1 MGRSRGDVRFFLL
14 LLLCS
19 SAAAGPTFLV
29 AAPWNIRPGAN
40 LTVGVALLRD
50 SPAQVTVKGEVIRD
64 NETIL
69 SREMAFEKGGVE
81 ILSAETEEQVSRDD
95 TGSPAFTAVQIS
107 MCIENMVIVT
117 DHIFSFLEKN
127 YVALLSQTL
136 NVFQKMEEN
145 HYENAYSSFIAFKQ
159 KWVEAETFMTSP
171 SGVISRR
178 GSCDIS
184 SFLFRYLW
192 DSCSSSRMFW
202 IPNRVS
208 LFLFKL
214 PLNSASGNYE
224 LLVEGRADGRLI
236 FSNRTSLMYVS
247 KSTSVFIQTDKS
259 TYKPG
264 QDVLFRIVTVYP
276 DLKPYK
282 VSLNIYIRDPRKKLI
297 QQWLMEEGDLGVVSK
312 KFQLSMNPPLGDWS
326 IEVEVNGQ
334 VHYQRFKVMEYVLP
348 KFDVMITTP
357 LYYSLRDE
365 DVTGVVSAKYT
376 YGKPV
381 KGTVTVTCLSV
392 SYWANKR
399 NITTT
404 MEING
409 SVNVTCN
416 KLMLQNL
423 NAEQLW
429 HQGDSDY
436 IEPIEIIVVVTES
449 LTGISQN
456 SSTIIFPKQSDYFIE
471 FLDYTR
477 VIKPSLNFIATLKVS
492 RPDSNQ
498 LTAEERQNPV
508 TITAQ
513 ESDLLFHHSSLSHL
527 ENEATEERNLTV
539 RILNYTVPE
548 NGVIDVEFPILSHTK
563 TLRVQAEFLSSKTDI
578 GVYDVFSSPSQT
590 YLQVKTKSQ
599 DIKAGKPFELSVAS
613 NKPVREYHY
622 LVLSKEQIVAFGTKA
637 TETFTLTAENS
648 WAPSISILVFYV
660 DELGV
665 VVNDALTFPIQPA
678 LDDKIKISWSKDKAK
693 PSEKVSLKISTTEPG
708 SVIGLSVVDKSAKLL
723 GESSDI
729 TEESVIHELNL
740 YSTVQYF
747 PLVRGSFGVF
757 QKCSLWV
764 STDAVLEED
773 KEHFLYGG
781 MIPIEDGFGDDMPV
795 SKNGPPDF
803 SNLYVR
809 THFPETWL
817 WIDTKTRSDTETTM
831 DALVPDTITSWVAS
845 AFVISESGGLGVT
858 TAPVELEVFQP
869 FFIFLNLPYSV
880 IRGEQFI
887 LEVNIFN
894 YLKEEAEV
902 SVILDMNDAFEIML
916 TSNEINATANQQ
928 SVSVPSEDGK
938 TVQFPIKP
946 KQLGEIPIKVTA
958 VSSAASDAVIQK
970 VLVKAEGLEQTYS
983 QTVLLD
989 LTRNK
994 RQAVAKTLEFTFPS
1008 DVVRDSER
1016 VQVTA
1021 VGDLLGPSINGLSS
1035 LIKMPYGCGEQNMIN
1050 FAPNVYILQYLTKTR
1065 QLREDI
1071 RSKAV
1076 SFMRKGYQRELLFQR
1091 DDGSFSA
1098 FGNEDPSGST
1108 WLSAFVLRC
1117 FLQARPFIDID
1128 EDVLMDTAKW
1138 IVRHQKLN
1146 GEFQEPGKVLHSD
1159 LQGGTNNPITLTAY
1173 IMSSLLGFPDK
1184 QHAYAI
1190 KTATNFLEDKLEEG
1204 ISDNYTLALVTYA
1217 LSWAKSPRAKEAL
1230 NMLNQRAERQGEF
1243 RFWVTPASEM
1253 SDSWQPR
1260 SIDIELAAYALLSH
1274 FHQDRLAEGIPIMKW
1289 LSHQRNHLGGFSSTQ
1304 DTVVALQA
1312 LSLFAALTAA
1322 SKTEMDILVTGSS
1335 LEMPETFSVDTQNR
1349 FLLQTKEIPPAQQ
1362 MKITVSAEGMGF
1374 AVFQVGNAG
1383 SQCLNHTDLLYVSP
1397 DVCTC
1402 NPQLNVMYN
1411 TKHTDQRLRSVQNQE
1426 AFDLNVDVKDEKD
1439 DKNHLTLNV
1448 CTRYFGSGTAPSSGM
1463 VLMEVGLLSGFSVSP
1478 DFVPLDNSVKKTEKE
1493 NGKVN
1498 LYFDSL
1504 NETRVCVDIPAV
1516 RDFKVANI
1524 QDASVTVVD
1533 YYEPR
1538 RRAVRSYNSEVMQSI
1553 TSCDFCE
1560 SDCNLCQRDGSAAL
1574 LQHSSLASLFCV
1586 LFVLHVNL
1594 LCSWVL

>member
-1 MGRSRGDVRFFLL
+1 
-14 LLLCS
+14 
-19 SAAAGPTFLV
+19 PTFLV
-29 AAPWNIRPGAN
+29 AVPWNIRPGAN
-40 LTVGVALLRD
+40 VTVGVALLPD
-50 SPAQVTVKGEVIRD
+50 GPAQVTVRGEVIRD

-69 SREMAFEKGGVE
+69 SGEMVFEK
-81 ILSAETEEQVSRDD
+81 D
-95 TGSPAFTAVQIS
+95 
-107 MCIENMVIVT
+107 
-117 DHIFSFLEKN
+117 SFG
-127 YVALLSQTL
+127 TL
-136 NVFQKMEEN
+136 VLP
-145 HYENAYSSFIAFKQ
+145 
-159 KWVEAETFMTSP
+159 V
-171 SGVISRR
+171 
-178 GSCDIS
+178 
-184 SFLFRYLW
+184 
-192 DSCSSSRMFW
+192 
-202 IPNRVS
+202 
-208 LFLFKL
+208 L

-224 LLVEGRADGRLI
+224 LLVEGHADGRRI

-247 KSTSVFIQTDKS
+247 KSISVFIQTDKS
-259 TYKPG
+259 MYKPG
-264 QDVLFRIVTVYP
+264 QDVMFRIVTVYP

-282 VSLNIYIRDPRKKLI
+282 ASLNIYIRDPRKKLI

-357 LYYSLRDE
+357 LYYSLREE
-365 DVTGVVSAKYT
+365 DVTGVVTAKYT

-381 KGTVTVTCLSV
+381 KGTVMVTCLSV
-392 SYWANKR
+392 SYWTNKR

-423 NAEQLW
+423 NAGQSW

-436 IEPIEIIVVVTES
+436 TEPIEIIAVVTES

-471 FLDYTR
+471 FVDYSR
-477 VIKPSLNFIATLKVS
+477 VIKPSLNFIATLKVTRS
-492 RPDSNQ
+492 DSNQ
-498 LTAEERQNPV
+498 LTAEERQNLV

-513 ESDLLFHHSSLSHL
+513 QSDVLFHHSSLSHL

-539 RILNYTVPE
+539 HVLNYTVPE
-548 NGVIDVEFPILSHTK
+548 NGIIDIEFPVLSDTK
-563 TLRVQAEFLSSKTDI
+563 TLRVQAEFLSSRTDI

-599 DIKAGKPFELSVAS
+599 DIKAGKPFELSIAS
-613 NKPVREYHY
+613 NKPVREFHY
-622 LVLSKEQIVAFGTKA
+622 LVLSKEQIMAYGTKA
-637 TETFTLTAENS
+637 AKTFTLTAENS
-648 WAPSISILVFYV
+648 WAPSACILVFYV

-665 VVNDALTFPIQPA
+665 VVNDAFTVPIQPV
-678 LDDKIKISWSKDKAK
+678 LDNKIKISWSKDKVK

-708 SVIGLSVVDKSAKLL
+708 SVIGLAVVDKSTKLL

-729 TEESVIHELNL
+729 TEDSVFHELNL

-764 STDAVLEED
+764 STDAILEED

-781 MIPIEDGFGDDMPV
+781 MIPIEDGFGDGMPV

-817 WIDTKTRSDTETTM
+817 WIDTKTRSDTDTTM
-831 DALVPDTITSWVAS
+831 EVTVPDTITSWVAS
-845 AFVISESGGLGVT
+845 AFVMSENSGLGVT
-858 TAPVELEVFQP
+858 TAPVELEAFQP

-902 SVILDMNDAFEIML
+902 TVILDMNDAFEIIL
-916 TSNEINATANQQ
+916 TSNEINATENQQ
-928 SVSVPSEDGK
+928 SISVPSEDGK

-958 VSSAASDAVIQK
+958 ISSAASDATIQK

-989 LTRNK
+989 LTGNK
-994 RQAVAKTLEFTFPS
+994 PQAVSKTLDFTFPS
-1008 DVVRDSER
+1008 DVVSGSER

-1050 FAPNVYILQYLTKTR
+1050 FAPNVYVLQYLTKTR

-1071 RSKAV
+1071 KSKAV

-1128 EDVLMDTAKW
+1128 QDVLMDTAKW

-1146 GEFQEPGKVLHSD
+1146 GEFHEPGKVLHSD
-1159 LQGGTNNPITLTAY
+1159 LQGGTNNPVTLTAY
-1173 IMSSLLGFPDK
+1173 IMSSLLGLPDK
-1184 QHAYAI
+1184 QHAYVI
-1190 KTATNFLEDKLEEG
+1190 KSATNFLEDKLEEG

-1217 LSWAKSPRAKEAL
+1217 LSWAKSAKAKEAL
-1230 NMLNQRAERQGEF
+1230 NILNQRAEHQGDF
-1243 RFWVTPASEM
+1243 RFWVTPASEI

-1274 FHQDRLAEGIPIMKW
+1274 FHQDRLVEGIPIMKW
-1289 LSHQRNHLGGFSSTQ
+1289 LSQQRNHLGGFSSTQ

-1312 LSLFAALTAA
+1312 LSLFATLTTA
-1322 SKTEMDILVTGSS
+1322 SKTEMDVTVTAPS
-1335 LEMPETFSVDTQNR
+1335 LKMPETFSIDTRNR
-1349 FLLQTKEIPPAQQ
+1349 FLLQTKEIAPAQP
-1362 MKITVSAEGMGF
+1362 MTITVAAEGTGF
-1374 AVFQVGNAG
+1374 AVFQ
-1383 SQCLNHTDLLYVSP
+1383 
-1397 DVCTC
+1397 
-1402 NPQLNVMYN
+1402 LNVIYN
-1411 TKHTDQRLRSVQNQE
+1411 TKHTDQRLRSVRKQE
-1426 AFDLNVDVKDEKD
+1426 AFDLNVGVKDDKD

-1448 CTRYFGSGTAPSSGM
+1448 CTRYLGSGTAPNSGM

-1478 DFVPLDNSVKKTEKE
+1478 DFIPLDNTVKKMEKD

-1498 LYFDSL
+1498 LYLDSL
-1504 NETRVCVDIPAV
+1504 NETQVCVDIPAV

-1553 TSCDFCE
+1553 TPCDFCE
-1560 SDCNLCQRDGSAAL
+1560 SDCSLCHRDGSPAL

>member
-1 MGRSRGDVRFFLL
+1 
-14 LLLCS
+14 
-19 SAAAGPTFLV
+19 
-29 AAPWNIRPGAN
+29 
-40 LTVGVALLRD
+40 
-50 SPAQVTVKGEVIRD
+50 
-64 NETIL
+64 
-69 SREMAFEKGGVE
+69 
-81 ILSAETEEQVSRDD
+81 
-95 TGSPAFTAVQIS
+95 
-107 MCIENMVIVT
+107 
-117 DHIFSFLEKN
+117 
-127 YVALLSQTL
+127 
-136 NVFQKMEEN
+136 
-145 HYENAYSSFIAFKQ
+145 
-159 KWVEAETFMTSP
+159 
-171 SGVISRR
+171 
-178 GSCDIS
+178 
-184 SFLFRYLW
+184 
-192 DSCSSSRMFW
+192 
-202 IPNRVS
+202 
-208 LFLFKL
+208 L

-224 LLVEGRADGRLI
+224 LLVEGHADGQHI
-236 FSNRTSLMYVS
+236 FSNRTSLMYMA
-247 KSTSVFIQTDKS
+247 KSISVFIQSDKS
-259 TYKPG
+259 MYKPG
-264 QDVLFRIVTVYP
+264 QDVMFRIVTIYP

-282 VSLNIYIRDPRKKLI
+282 ASLNIYVRDPRKKLI

-326 IEVEVNGQ
+326 IEVEVN
-334 VHYQRFKVMEYVLP
+334 VSIISCVNVMLSVTFFFLVLP

-357 LYYSLRDE
+357 LYYSLREE
-365 DVTGVVSAKYT
+365 DVTGVVTAKYT

-392 SYWANKR
+392 SYWTNKR

-423 NAEQLW
+423 NTDQSW

-436 IEPIEIIVVVTES
+436 TEPIEIIAVVTES
-449 LTGISQN
+449 LTGVSQN

-471 FLDYTR
+471 FMDYSR
-477 VIKPSLNFIATLKVS
+477 VIKPSLNFIATLKVTRS
-492 RPDSNQ
+492 DSNQ
-498 LTAEERQNPV
+498 LTAEERQNLV

-513 ESDLLFHHSSLSHL
+513 QSDLLFHHSSLSHL

-539 RILNYTVPE
+539 HVLNYTVPE
-548 NGVIDVEFPILSHTK
+548 NGIIDIEFPVLSNTK
-563 TLRVQAEFLSSKTDI
+563 TLRVQAEFLSSRTDI

-590 YLQVKTKSQ
+590 YLQVITKSQ
-599 DIKAGKPFELSVAS
+599 DIKAGKPFELSIAS
-613 NKPVREYHY
+613 NKPVREFHY

-637 TETFTLTAENS
+637 AKTFTLTAENS
-648 WAPSISILVFYV
+648 WAPLACILVFYV

-665 VVNDALTFPIQPA
+665 VVNDALTIPIQPV
-678 LDDKIKISWSKDKAK
+678 LDDKIKISWSKDKVK

-708 SVIGLSVVDKSAKLL
+708 SVIGLAVVDKSTKLL

-729 TEESVIHELNL
+729 TEDSVFHELNL
-740 YSTVQYF
+740 YSTMQYF

-764 STDAVLEED
+764 STDADNIFFYFVD
-773 KEHFLYGG
+773 GG

-817 WIDTKTRSDTETTM
+817 WIDTKTRSDTDTTM
-831 DALVPDTITSWVAS
+831 EVIVPDTITSWVAS
-845 AFVISESGGLGVT
+845 AFVMSENSGLGVT
-858 TAPVELEVFQP
+858 TAPVELEAFQP

-880 IRGEQFI
+880 IRGEEFI

-894 YLKEEAEV
+894 YLKEEVEV
-902 SVILDMNDAFEIML
+902 TVILDMNDAFEIIL
-916 TSNEINATANQQ
+916 TSNEINATGNQQ
-928 SVSVPSEDGK
+928 SISVPSEDGK

-958 VSSAASDAVIQK
+958 ISSAASDAIIQK

-989 LTRNK
+989 LTGSK
-994 RQAVAKTLEFTFPS
+994 PQPVSKTLDFTFPP
-1008 DVVRDSER
+1008 DVVSGSER

-1050 FAPNVYILQYLTKTR
+1050 FAPNVYVLQYLTKTR

-1071 RSKAV
+1071 KSKAV

-1128 EDVLMDTAKW
+1128 QDVLRDTAKW

-1146 GEFQEPGKVLHSD
+1146 GEFHEPGKVLHSD
-1159 LQGGTNNPITLTAY
+1159 LQGGTNNPVTLTAY

-1184 QHAYAI
+1184 QHAYVI
-1190 KTATNFLEDKLEEG
+1190 KSATNFLEDKLEEG
-1204 ISDNYTLALVTYA
+1204 IPDNYTLALVTYA
-1217 LSWAKSPRAKEAL
+1217 LSWAKSTKAKEAL
-1230 NMLNQRAERQGEF
+1230 NILNQRAEHQGEF
-1243 RFWVTPASEM
+1243 RFWITPASEI

-1312 LSLFAALTAA
+1312 LSLFAALTSA
-1322 SKTEMDILVTGSS
+1322 SKTEMDITVTAPSWK
-1335 LEMPETFSVDTQNR
+1335 MPEIFSIDTRNR
-1349 FLLQTKEIPPAQQ
+1349 FLLQTKEIAPVQP
-1362 MKITVSAEGMGF
+1362 MTVTVAAEGTGF
-1374 AVFQVGNAG
+1374 AVFQ
-1383 SQCLNHTDLLYVSP
+1383 
-1397 DVCTC
+1397 
-1402 NPQLNVMYN
+1402 LNVIYN
-1411 TKHTDQRLRSVQNQE
+1411 TKHTDQRLRSFQKQE
-1426 AFDLNVDVKDEKD
+1426 AFDLNVDVKDDKD

-1448 CTRYFGSGTAPSSGM
+1448 CTRYLGSGTAPSSGM

-1478 DFVPLDNSVKKTEKE
+1478 DFTPLDNTVKKMEKD

-1498 LYFDSL
+1498 LYLDSL
-1504 NETRVCVDIPAV
+1504 NETQVCVDIPAV
-1516 RDFKVANI
+1516 RDFKVSNI

-1533 YYEPR
+1533 YYEP
-1538 RRAVRSYNSEVMQSI
+1538 SK
-1553 TSCDFCE
+1553 
-1560 SDCNLCQRDGSAAL
+1560 
-1574 LQHSSLASLFCV
+1574 
-1586 LFVLHVNL
+1586 
-1594 LCSWVL
+1594 

>member
-1 MGRSRGDVRFFLL
+1 
-14 LLLCS
+14 
-19 SAAAGPTFLV
+19 PTFLV

-40 LTVGVALLRD
+40 LSVGVALLPD
-50 SPAQVTVKGEVIRD
+50 SPAQVTVRGEVIRD

-69 SREMAFEKGGVE
+69 SRQMVFEK
-81 ILSAETEEQVSRDD
+81 A
-95 TGSPAFTAVQIS
+95 
-107 MCIENMVIVT
+107 
-117 DHIFSFLEKN
+117 
-127 YVALLSQTL
+127 
-136 NVFQKMEEN
+136 
-145 HYENAYSSFIAFKQ
+145 
-159 KWVEAETFMTSP
+159 
-171 SGVISRR
+171 
-178 GSCDIS
+178 
-184 SFLFRYLW
+184 
-192 DSCSSSRMFW
+192 
-202 IPNRVS
+202 NRES
-208 LFLFKL
+208 LFSFKL
-214 PLNSASGNYE
+214 PLNSAAGNYE
-224 LLVEGRADGRLI
+224 LLVEGRADGRLV
-236 FSNRTSLMYVS
+236 FSNRTSLMFMS
-247 KSTSVFIQTDKS
+247 KSISVFIQTDKS
-259 TYKPG
+259 MYKPG
-264 QDVLFRIVTVYP
+264 QDVLFRIVTIYP

-282 VSLNIYIRDPRKKLI
+282 VSLNIYMRVSIHRNIVIP
-297 QQWLMEEGDLGVVSK
+297 WNVSFSK

-326 IEVEVNGQ
+326 IEVEVN
-334 VHYQRFKVMEYVLP
+334 VIHYQRFKVMEYVLP
-348 KFDVMITTP
+348 KFDVMIATP

-365 DVTGVVSAKYT
+365 DVAGVVTAKYT

-381 KGTVTVTCLSV
+381 KGTVTITCLSV
-392 SYWANKR
+392 SYWTNKR

-416 KLMLQNL
+416 KLMLQSL
-423 NAEQLW
+423 NVEQSW

-436 IEPIEIIVVVTES
+436 MEPIEMIAVVTES

-456 SSTIIFPKQSDYFIE
+456 SSAIIFPKQSDYFIE
-471 FLDYTR
+471 FLDYSR

-492 RPDSNQ
+492 RSDSNQ
-498 LTAEERQNPV
+498 LTAEERQNLV

-513 ESDLLFHHSSLSHL
+513 QSDMLFHHSSISHL
-527 ENEATEERNLTV
+527 ENEATEERNVTV
-539 RILNYTVPE
+539 HVLNYTVPE
-548 NGVIDVEFPILSHTK
+548 NGIIDVEFPVLSDTK
-563 TLRVQAEFLSSKTDI
+563 TLRVQAEFLSSRTDI

-590 YLQVKTKSQ
+590 YLQIKTKSQ
-599 DIKAGKPFELSVAS
+599 DIKAGKPFELSIVS
-613 NKPVREYHY
+613 NKPVREFHY
-622 LVLSKEQIVAFGTKA
+622 LVLSKEQIMAFGTQSAK
-637 TETFTLTAENS
+637 TFTLTAENS
-648 WAPSISILVFYV
+648 WAPLASILVFYV

-665 VVNDALTFPIQPA
+665 VVNDALTIPVQPVLA
-678 LDDKIKISWSKDKAK
+678 GKIKLSWSKDKVK

-708 SVIGLSVVDKSAKLL
+708 SVIGLAVVDKSTKLL

-729 TEESVIHELNL
+729 TEDSVLHELNL

-764 STDAVLEED
+764 STDANSIFYFAD
-773 KEHFLYGG
+773 GG
-781 MIPIEDGFGDDMPV
+781 MIPIEDGFGDDMSV
-795 SKNGPPDF
+795 SKNGPSDF

-817 WIDTKTRSDTETTM
+817 WIDTKTGSDTETTM
-831 DALVPDTITSWVAS
+831 EVVVPDTITSWVAS
-845 AFVISESGGLGVT
+845 AFVMSENSGLGVT
-858 TAPVELEVFQP
+858 SAPVELEAFQP

-880 IRGEQFI
+880 VRGEQFI
-887 LEVNIFN
+887 LEVNVFN

-902 SVILDMNDAFEIML
+902 TVILDMNDAFEMIL
-916 TSNEINATANQQ
+916 TSNEINATENQQ
-928 SVSVPSEDGK
+928 SISVPSEDGK

-958 VSSAASDAVIQK
+958 ISSASSDAVIQK

-989 LTRNK
+989 LTGNK
-994 RQAVAKTLEFTFPS
+994 RQ
-1008 DVVRDSER
+1008 VVLYYLFCVNHVLICYKLQFIFIKFYLS
-1016 VQVTA
+1016 
-1021 VGDLLGPSINGLSS
+1021 GDLLGPSINGLAS
-1035 LIKMPYGCGEQNMIN
+1035 LVKMPYGCGEQNMIN
-1050 FAPNVYILQYLTKTR
+1050 FAPNVYVLQYLTKTR

-1071 RSKAV
+1071 KSKAV

-1128 EDVLMDTAKW
+1128 QDVLMDTAKW

-1146 GEFQEPGKVLHSD
+1146 GEFHEPGKVLHSD

-1217 LSWAKSPRAKEAL
+1217 LSWAKSAKAKEAL
-1230 NMLNQRAERQGEF
+1230 NMLNQRAEHQGEF
-1243 RFWVTPASEM
+1243 RFWTTPASEI

-1274 FHQDRLAEGIPIMKW
+1274 FHQERLAEGIPIMKW

-1304 DTVVALQA
+1304 DTVVALHA
-1312 LSLFAALTAA
+1312 LSLFAALTTAG
-1322 SKTEMDILVTGSS
+1322 KTEMDITVTAPS
-1335 LEMPETFSVDTQNR
+1335 LEMPEIFTIDTRNR
-1349 FLLQTKEIPPAQQ
+1349 FVLQTKEIAPAQPV
-1362 MKITVSAEGMGF
+1362 KITVSAEGMGF
-1374 AVFQVGNAG
+1374 AVFQ
-1383 SQCLNHTDLLYVSP
+1383 
-1397 DVCTC
+1397 
-1402 NPQLNVMYN
+1402 LNVMYN
-1411 TKHTDQRLRSVQNQE
+1411 TKHTDQSLRSVQKQE
-1426 AFDLNVDVKDEKD
+1426 AFDLNVDVKDDKD

-1463 VLMEVGLLSGFSVSP
+1463 VLMEVDLLSGFSVSP
-1478 DFVPLDNSVKKTEKE
+1478 DFVPLDNTVKKMEKD
-1493 NGKVN
+1493 NGRVN
-1498 LYFDSL
+1498 LYLDSL
-1504 NETRVCVDIPAV
+1504 NETQVCVDIPAV

-1553 TSCDFCE
+1553 TSCDFC
-1560 SDCNLCQRDGSAAL
+1560 
-1574 LQHSSLASLFCV
+1574 
-1586 LFVLHVNL
+1586 
-1594 LCSWVL
+1594 

>member
-1 MGRSRGDVRFFLL
+1 MAGTPGVVRLFLLL

-19 SAAAGPTFLV
+19 SATAGPTFLV
-29 AAPWNIRPGAN
+29 AAPWNIRPGTN
-40 LTVGVALLRD
+40 VTVGVALLPD
-50 SPAQVTVKGEVIRD
+50 SPAQVTVRGEVIR
-64 NETIL
+64 NNKTIL
-69 SREMAFEKGGVE
+69 AREMVFEK
-81 ILSAETEEQVSRDD
+81 D
-95 TGSPAFTAVQIS
+95 
-107 MCIENMVIVT
+107 
-117 DHIFSFLEKN
+117 SFG
-127 YVALLSQTL
+127 TL
-136 NVFQKMEEN
+136 VLP
-145 HYENAYSSFIAFKQ
+145 
-159 KWVEAETFMTSP
+159 V
-171 SGVISRR
+171 
-178 GSCDIS
+178 
-184 SFLFRYLW
+184 
-192 DSCSSSRMFW
+192 
-202 IPNRVS
+202 
-208 LFLFKL
+208 L
-214 PLNSASGNYE
+214 PLNSASGSYE
-224 LLVEGRADGRLI
+224 LLVEGHAGGQLI
-236 FSNRTSLMYVS
+236 FSNRTSLMFMS
-247 KSTSVFIQTDKS
+247 KSISVFIQTDKS
-259 TYKPG
+259 IYKPG
-264 QDVLFRIVTVYP
+264 QDVMFRIVTVYP

-282 VSLNIYIRDPRKKLI
+282 ASLNIYIRDPRKKLI

-312 KFQLSMNPPLGDWS
+312 KIQLSMDPPLGDWT

-334 VHYQRFKVMEYVLP
+334 VYYQRFKVMEYVLP
-348 KFDVMITTP
+348 KFDVMITIP
-357 LYYSLRDE
+357 LYYSLREE
-365 DVTGVVSAKYT
+365 DVTGVVTAKYT

-381 KGTVTVTCLSV
+381 KGTVTVTCLPV
-392 SYWANKR
+392 SYWTNRR

-404 MEING
+404 LEING

-423 NAEQLW
+423 NADHSW
-429 HQGDSDY
+429 PQGDSPY
-436 IEPIEIIVVVTES
+436 TEPIEIIAVVTES
-449 LTGISQN
+449 LTGNSQN

-471 FLDYTR
+471 FMDYSR
-477 VIKPSLNFIATLKVS
+477 VIKPSLNFIATLKVTRS
-492 RPDSNQ
+492 DSNQ
-498 LTAEERQNPV
+498 MTAEERQNLV

-513 ESDLLFHHSSLSHL
+513 QSDLLFHHPSLSHL

-539 RILNYTVPE
+539 NVLNYTVPE
-548 NGVIDVEFPILSHTK
+548 NGIIDIEFPILSNTK
-563 TLRVQAEFLSSKTDI
+563 TLRVQAEFLSSRTDI

-613 NKPVREYHY
+613 NKPVKEFHY
-622 LVLSKEQIVAFGTKA
+622 LVLSKEQIVAHGTKA
-637 TETFTLTAENS
+637 AKTFTLTAENS
-648 WAPSISILVFYV
+648 WAPSACILVFYV
-660 DELGV
+660 DELGA
-665 VVNDALTFPIQPA
+665 VVNDALTVPIQPV
-678 LDDKIKISWSKDKAK
+678 LDDKIKISWSKDKVK

-708 SVIGLSVVDKSAKLL
+708 SVIGLAVVDKSTKLL

-729 TEESVIHELNL
+729 TEDTVFHELNL
-740 YSTVQYF
+740 YNTVQYF

-764 STDAVLEED
+764 STDAILEED

-795 SKNGPPDF
+795 AKDGPLDF

-817 WIDTKTRSDTETTM
+817 WIDTKTRSNTDTTM
-831 DALVPDTITSWVAS
+831 EVTVPDTITSWVAS
-845 AFVISESGGLGVT
+845 AFVMSENSGLGVT
-858 TAPVELEVFQP
+858 TAPVELEAFQP

-894 YLKEEAEV
+894 YLKEDAEV
-902 SVILDMNDAFEIML
+902 TVILDMNDAFDIIL
-916 TSNEINATANQQ
+916 TSNEINATENQQ
-928 SVSVPSEDGK
+928 SISVPSEDGV

-958 VSSAASDAVIQK
+958 TSSSAAADAIIQK

-989 LTRNK
+989 LTGNK
-994 RQAVAKTLEFTFPS
+994 PQTVTKTLDFTFPS
-1008 DVVRDSER
+1008 DVVSGSEK

-1021 VGDLLGPSINGLSS
+1021 VGDLLGPSISGLSS

-1050 FAPNVYILQYLTKTR
+1050 FAPNVYVLQYLTKTR

-1071 RSKAV
+1071 KSKAL

-1117 FLQARPFIDID
+1117 FLQAHPFIDID
-1128 EDVLMDTAKW
+1128 QDVLMDTAKW

-1146 GEFQEPGKVLHSD
+1146 GEFHEPGKVLHSD
-1159 LQGGTNNPITLTAY
+1159 LQGGTNNPVALTAY
-1173 IMSSLLGFPDK
+1173 IVSSLLGFTDK
-1184 QHAYAI
+1184 EHAYVI
-1190 KTATNFLEDKLEEG
+1190 KSATNFLEDKLEEG

-1217 LSWAKSPRAKEAL
+1217 LSWAKSTKAKEAL
-1230 NMLNQRAERQGEF
+1230 NILNQRAEHQGEF
-1243 RFWVTPASEM
+1243 RFWVTPASEI

-1260 SIDIELAAYALLSH
+1260 SMDIELAAYALLSH

-1312 LSLFAALTAA
+1312 LSLFATLTTAG
-1322 SKTEMDILVTGSS
+1322 KTEMDVTVTAPS
-1335 LEMPETFSVDTQNR
+1335 LETPETFSIDTQNR
-1349 FLLQTKEIPPAQQ
+1349 FLLQSKEIVPAQP
-1362 MKITVSAEGMGF
+1362 MTITVSAKGTGF
-1374 AVFQVGNAG
+1374 AVFQ
-1383 SQCLNHTDLLYVSP
+1383 
-1397 DVCTC
+1397 
-1402 NPQLNVMYN
+1402 LNVIYN
-1411 TKHTDQRLRSVQNQE
+1411 TKHTDQKLRSVRKQE
-1426 AFDLNVDVKDEKD
+1426 AFDLNVDVKDDKD
-1439 DKNHLTLNV
+1439 DKDRLSLNV
-1448 CTRYFGSGTAPSSGM
+1448 CTRYLGSGTAPSSGM

-1478 DFVPLDNSVKKTEKE
+1478 DFIPLDNTVKKMEKD

-1498 LYFDSL
+1498 LYLDSL
-1504 NETRVCVDIPAV
+1504 NETQVCVDIPAV

-1553 TSCDFCE
+1553 TPCDFCE
-1560 SDCNLCQRDGSAAL
+1560 SDCSLCHRDGSPAL
-1574 LQHSSLASLFCV
+1574 LQHSPLASLFCV

-1594 LCSWVL
+1594 LCSWML

>member
-1 MGRSRGDVRFFLL
+1 ISNIRLTLL
-14 LLLCS
+14 LLLNCILLLCP
-19 SAAAGPTFLV
+19 SAFSRPTFLV
-29 AAPWNIRPGAN
+29 AVPWNIRPGAN
-40 LTVGVALLRD
+40 LTVGVALLPD
-50 SPAQVTVKGEVIRD
+50 SPAQVTVRGELIRD

-69 SREMAFEKGGVE
+69 NREMVFEK
-81 ILSAETEEQVSRDD
+81 D
-95 TGSPAFTAVQIS
+95 
-107 MCIENMVIVT
+107 
-117 DHIFSFLEKN
+117 SFG
-127 YVALLSQTL
+127 TL
-136 NVFQKMEEN
+136 VLP
-145 HYENAYSSFIAFKQ
+145 I
-159 KWVEAETFMTSP
+159 
-171 SGVISRR
+171 
-178 GSCDIS
+178 
-184 SFLFRYLW
+184 
-192 DSCSSSRMFW
+192 
-202 IPNRVS
+202 
-208 LFLFKL
+208 L

-224 LLVEGRADGRLI
+224 LLVEGHADGQRI
-236 FSNRTSLMYVS
+236 FSNRTSLMYMP
-247 KSTSVFIQTDKS
+247 KSISVFIQTDKS
-259 TYKPG
+259 MYKPG
-264 QDVLFRIVTVYP
+264 QDVKFRIVTAYP

-282 VSLNIYIRDPRKKLI
+282 ATLNIYIRDPRKKLI

-312 KFQLSMNPPLGDWS
+312 NFQLSMNPPLGDWS
-326 IEVEVNGQ
+326 VEVEVNGQ

-348 KFDVMITTP
+348 KFDVMITVP
-357 LYYSLRDE
+357 LYYSLREE
-365 DVTGVVSAKYT
+365 DVTGVVTAKYM

-392 SYWANKR
+392 SYWTNKK

-416 KLMLQNL
+416 KFMLQNL
-423 NAEQLW
+423 NADQSW
-429 HQGDSDY
+429 HQGGSDY
-436 IEPIEIIVVVTES
+436 MEPIEIVAVVTES
-449 LTGISQN
+449 LTGVSQN

-471 FLDYTR
+471 FMDYSR
-477 VIKPSLNFIATLKVS
+477 VLKPSLNFIATLKVTRS
-492 RPDSNQ
+492 DSNQ
-498 LTAEERQNPV
+498 LTAEERQNLV

-513 ESDLLFHHSSLSHL
+513 QSDLLFHHSSLSDL

-539 RILNYTVPE
+539 HVLNYTVPKD
-548 NGVIDVEFPILSHTK
+548 GIIDIEFPILSNTK
-563 TLRVQAEFLSSKTDI
+563 TLRVQAEFLSSRTDI
-578 GVYDVFSSPSQT
+578 GVYDVFNSPSQT

-599 DIKAGKPFELSVAS
+599 NIKAGKPFELSIES
-613 NKPVREYHY
+613 NKPVREFHY
-622 LVLSKEQIVAFGTKA
+622 LVLSKEHIIAFGTKA
-637 TETFTLTAENS
+637 TKSFTLTAENS
-648 WAPSISILVFYV
+648 WAPSACILVFYV

-665 VVNDALTFPIQPA
+665 VVNDALTVPIQPV
-678 LDDKIKISWSKDKAK
+678 LDDKIKISWSKDKVK

-708 SVIGLSVVDKSAKLL
+708 SVIGLAVVDKSTKLL
-723 GESSDI
+723 GEGSDI
-729 TEESVIHELNL
+729 TEDSVFHELNL

-764 STDAVLEED
+764 STDAILEED

-781 MIPIEDGFGDDMPV
+781 MIPIEDGFGDDMPI

-817 WIDTKTRSDTETTM
+817 WINTKTRYESDTNTTM
-831 DALVPDTITSWVAS
+831 EVTVPDTITSWVAS
-845 AFVISESGGLGVT
+845 AFVMSENSGLGVT
-858 TAPVELEVFQP
+858 TTPVELEAFQP
-869 FFIFLNLPYSV
+869 FFVFLNLPYSV

-894 YLKEEAEV
+894 YLKEEAL
-902 SVILDMNDAFEIML
+902 VIVNLDVDEALTIIL
-916 TSNEINATANQQ
+916 TSNEINATENQQ
-928 SVSVPSEDGK
+928 TISVPSEDGK

-958 VSSAASDAVIQK
+958 ISSAASDAIIQK

-994 RQAVAKTLEFTFPS
+994 PRTVSKTLDFTFPS
-1008 DVVRDSER
+1008 DVVSGSER

-1050 FAPNVYILQYLTKTR
+1050 FAPNVYVLQYLTKTR
-1065 QLREDI
+1065 QLREDVK
-1071 RSKAV
+1071 SKAV
-1076 SFMRKGYQRELLFQR
+1076 SFMRKGYQRQLLFQR

-1128 EDVLMDTAKW
+1128 QDVLMDTAKW

-1146 GEFQEPGKVLHSD
+1146 GEFHEPGKVLHSD
-1159 LQGGTNNPITLTAY
+1159 LQGGTNNPVTLTAY

-1184 QHAYAI
+1184 QHAYVI
-1190 KTATNFLEDKLEEG
+1190 KSATNFLEDKLEEG
-1204 ISDNYTLALVTYA
+1204 ILDNYTLALVSYA
-1217 LSWAKSPRAKEAL
+1217 LSWAKSTKAREAL
-1230 NMLNQRAERQGEF
+1230 NVLNQRAEHQGEF
-1243 RFWVTPASEM
+1243 RFWITPASEI

-1274 FHQDRLAEGIPIMKW
+1274 FHQDRIAEGIPIMKW
-1289 LSHQRNHLGGFSSTQ
+1289 LSQQRNHLGGFSSTQ

-1312 LSLFAALTAA
+1312 LSLFAALTTV
-1322 SKTEMDILVTGSS
+1322 SKTEMDITVTAPS
-1335 LEMPETFSVDTQNR
+1335 LKTPETFSIDTRNR
-1349 FLLQTKEIPPAQQ
+1349 FLLQTKEITPTQP
-1362 MKITVSAEGMGF
+1362 MTVTVTAEGTGF
-1374 AVFQVGNAG
+1374 AVFQ
-1383 SQCLNHTDLLYVSP
+1383 
-1397 DVCTC
+1397 
-1402 NPQLNVMYN
+1402 LNVIYN
-1411 TKHTDQRLRSVQNQE
+1411 TKYTDQRLRSVQNQE
-1426 AFDLNVDVKDEKD
+1426 AFDLNVDVKDDKD

-1478 DFVPLDNSVKKTEKE
+1478 DFIPLDNTVKKMERD

-1498 LYFDSL
+1498 LYLDSL
-1504 NETRVCVDIPAV
+1504 NETQVCVDIPAV

-1524 QDASVTVVD
+1524 QDASVSVVD

-1538 RRAVRSYNSEVMQSI
+1538 RRAVRMYNSEVMQSI
-1553 TSCDFCE
+1553 TTCDFCE
-1560 SDCNLCQRDGSAAL
+1560 SDCSLCQRDGSPAL

-1586 LFVLHVNL
+1586 LFIIHVNL
-1594 LCSWVL
+1594 LCGGVL

>member
-1 MGRSRGDVRFFLL
+1 MARPRSAVRLLFLL
-14 LLLCS
+14 LLLFFCS

-29 AAPWNIRPGAN
+29 AVPWNIRPGAN
-40 LTVGVALLRD
+40 VTVGVALLPD
-50 SPAQVTVKGEVIRD
+50 GPAQVTVRGEVIRD

-69 SREMAFEKGGVE
+69 SGEMVFEK
-81 ILSAETEEQVSRDD
+81 D
-95 TGSPAFTAVQIS
+95 
-107 MCIENMVIVT
+107 
-117 DHIFSFLEKN
+117 SFG
-127 YVALLSQTL
+127 TL
-136 NVFQKMEEN
+136 VLP
-145 HYENAYSSFIAFKQ
+145 
-159 KWVEAETFMTSP
+159 V
-171 SGVISRR
+171 
-178 GSCDIS
+178 
-184 SFLFRYLW
+184 
-192 DSCSSSRMFW
+192 
-202 IPNRVS
+202 
-208 LFLFKL
+208 L

-224 LLVEGRADGRLI
+224 LLVEGHADGRRI

-247 KSTSVFIQTDKS
+247 KSISVFIQTDKS
-259 TYKPG
+259 VYKPG
-264 QDVLFRIVTVYP
+264 QDVMFRIVTVYP

-282 VSLNIYIRDPRKKLI
+282 ASLNIYIRDPRKKLI

-326 IEVEVNGQ
+326 IEVEANGQ

-357 LYYSLRDE
+357 LYYSLREE
-365 DVTGVVSAKYT
+365 DVTGVVTAKYT

-392 SYWANKR
+392 SYWTNKR

-423 NAEQLW
+423 NAGQSW

-436 IEPIEIIVVVTES
+436 TEPIEIIAVVTES

-471 FLDYTR
+471 FVDYSR
-477 VIKPSLNFIATLKVS
+477 VIKPSLNFIATLKVTRS
-492 RPDSNQ
+492 DSNQ
-498 LTAEERQNPV
+498 LTAEERQNLV

-513 ESDLLFHHSSLSHL
+513 QSDVLFHHSSLSHL

-539 RILNYTVPE
+539 HVLNYTVPE
-548 NGVIDVEFPILSHTK
+548 NGIIDIEFPVLSDTK
-563 TLRVQAEFLSSKTDI
+563 TLRVQAEFLSSRTDI

-599 DIKAGKPFELSVAS
+599 DIKAGKPFELSIAS
-613 NKPVREYHY
+613 NKPVREFHY
-622 LVLSKEQIVAFGTKA
+622 LVLSKEQIMAYGTKA
-637 TETFTLTAENS
+637 AKTFTLTAENS
-648 WAPSISILVFYV
+648 WAPSACILVFYV

-665 VVNDALTFPIQPA
+665 VVNDAFTVPIQPV
-678 LDDKIKISWSKDKAK
+678 LDNKIKISWNKDKVK

-708 SVIGLSVVDKSAKLL
+708 SVIGLAVVDKSTKLL

-729 TEESVIHELNL
+729 TEDSVFHELNL
-740 YSTVQYF
+740 YSTMQYF

-764 STDAVLEED
+764 STDAILEED

-781 MIPIEDGFGDDMPV
+781 MIPIEDGFGDGMPV

-817 WIDTKTRSDTETTM
+817 WIDTKTRSDTDTTM
-831 DALVPDTITSWVAS
+831 EVIVPDTITSWVAS
-845 AFVISESGGLGVT
+845 AFVMSENSGLGVT
-858 TAPVELEVFQP
+858 TAPVELEAFQP

-902 SVILDMNDAFEIML
+902 TVILDMNDAFEIIL
-916 TSNEINATANQQ
+916 TSNEINATENQQ
-928 SVSVPSEDGK
+928 SISVPSEDGK

-958 VSSAASDAVIQK
+958 ISSAASDATIQK

-989 LTRNK
+989 LTGNK
-994 RQAVAKTLEFTFPS
+994 PQAVSKTLDFTFPS
-1008 DVVRDSER
+1008 DVVSGSER

-1050 FAPNVYILQYLTKTR
+1050 FAPNVYVLQYLTKTR

-1071 RSKAV
+1071 KSKAV

-1128 EDVLMDTAKW
+1128 QDVLMDTAKW

-1146 GEFQEPGKVLHSD
+1146 GEFHEPGKVLHSD
-1159 LQGGTNNPITLTAY
+1159 LQGGTNNPVTLTAY
-1173 IMSSLLGFPDK
+1173 IMSSLLGLPDK
-1184 QHAYAI
+1184 QHAYVI
-1190 KTATNFLEDKLEEG
+1190 KSATNFLEDKLEEG

-1217 LSWAKSPRAKEAL
+1217 LSWAKSAKAKEAL
-1230 NMLNQRAERQGEF
+1230 NILNQRAEHQGDF
-1243 RFWVTPASEM
+1243 RFWVTPASEI

-1274 FHQDRLAEGIPIMKW
+1274 FHQDRLVEGIPIMKW
-1289 LSHQRNHLGGFSSTQ
+1289 LSQQRNHLGGFSSTQ

-1312 LSLFAALTAA
+1312 LSLFATLTTA
-1322 SKTEMDILVTGSS
+1322 SKTEMDVTVTAPS
-1335 LEMPETFSVDTQNR
+1335 LKMPETFSIDTQNR
-1349 FLLQTKEIPPAQQ
+1349 FLLQTKEIAPAQP
-1362 MKITVSAEGMGF
+1362 MTITVAAEGTGF
-1374 AVFQVGNAG
+1374 AVFQ
-1383 SQCLNHTDLLYVSP
+1383 
-1397 DVCTC
+1397 
-1402 NPQLNVMYN
+1402 LNVIYN

-1426 AFDLNVDVKDEKD
+1426 AFDLNVDVKDDKD

-1448 CTRYFGSGTAPSSGM
+1448 CTRYLGSGTAPNSGM

-1478 DFVPLDNSVKKTEKE
+1478 DFIPLDNTVKKMEKD

-1498 LYFDSL
+1498 LYLDSL
-1504 NETRVCVDIPAV
+1504 NETQVCVDIPAV

-1553 TSCDFCE
+1553 TPCDFCE
-1560 SDCNLCQRDGSAAL
+1560 SDCSLCHRDGSPAL
-1574 LQHSSLASLFCV
+1574 LQRSSLASLFCV

>member
-1 MGRSRGDVRFFLL
+1 MAL
-14 LLLCS
+14 
-19 SAAAGPTFLV
+19 PTFLV

-40 LTVGVALLRD
+40 LTVGVALLPD

-69 SREMAFEKGGVE
+69 SREVVFEKGLQKQLKK
-81 ILSAETEEQVSRDD
+81 IREEGRKRLWR
-95 TGSPAFTAVQIS
+95 
-107 MCIENMVIVT
+107 E
-117 DHIFSFLEKN
+117 E
-127 YVALLSQTL
+127 YVPLGLLF
-136 NVFQKMEEN
+136 FQHFN
-145 HYENAYSSFIAFKQ
+145 SKQ
-159 KWVEAETFMTSP
+159 KHVTLKLF
-171 SGVISRR
+171 SRAACWNELCAVLKPFPFLKEPFWR
-178 GSCDIS
+178 DRSSIWAGMSLGSLAVCEGS
-184 SFLFRYLW
+184 AQ
-192 DSCSSSRMFW
+192 
-202 IPNRVS
+202 
-208 LFLFKL
+208 L

-224 LLVEGRADGRLI
+224 LLVEGRADGRHI
-236 FSNRTSLMYVS
+236 FSNRTSLMYMS

-259 TYKPG
+259 MYKPG

-276 DLKPYK
+276 DLKPYQ

-348 KFDVMITTP
+348 KFDVLITTP

-381 KGTVTVTCLSV
+381 KGTVTITCLSV
-392 SYWANKR
+392 SYWTNKR

-423 NAEQLW
+423 NGEQSW
-429 HQGDSDY
+429 HHGGSDY
-436 IEPIEIIVVVTES
+436 MEPIEMIAVVTES

-492 RPDSNQ
+492 RSDSNQ
-498 LTAEERQNPV
+498 LTAEERQNLV

-539 RILNYTVPE
+539 HVLNYTVPE
-548 NGVIDVEFPILSHTK
+548 NGVIDVEFPILSATK

-622 LVLSKEQIVAFGTKA
+622 LVLSKEQIMAFGTKS
-637 TETFTLTAENS
+637 TKTFTLTAENS
-648 WAPSISILVFYV
+648 WAPLISILVFYI

-665 VVNDALTFPIQPA
+665 VVNDALTVPIQPA
-678 LDDKIKISWSKDKAK
+678 LDDKIKISWSRDKAK

-708 SVIGLSVVDKSAKLL
+708 SVIGISVVDKSAKLL

-729 TEESVIHELNL
+729 TEESILHELNL

-747 PLVRGSFGVF
+747 PLVR
-757 QKCSLWV
+757 
-764 STDAVLEED
+764 D
-773 KEHFLYGG
+773 GG

-817 WIDTKTRSDTETTM
+817 WIDTKTRSGPETTV

-845 AFVISESGGLGVT
+845 AFVVSESGGLGVT
-858 TAPVELEVFQP
+858 TAPLELEVFQP

-902 SVILDMNDAFEIML
+902 TVILDMNDAFEIIL
-916 TSNEINATANQQ
+916 TSNEINATTNQQ

-958 VSSAASDAVIQK
+958 LSSAASDAVIQK
-970 VLVKAEGLEQTYS
+970 VIVKAEGLEQTYS

-989 LTRNK
+989 LTGNK
-994 RQAVAKTLEFTFPS
+994 RQAVSKTLEFTFPS
-1008 DVVRDSER
+1008 DVVSDSER

-1065 QLREDI
+1065 QLRDDI
-1071 RSKAV
+1071 KSKAIT
-1076 SFMRKGYQRELLFQR
+1076 FMRKGYQRELLFQR

-1138 IVRHQKLN
+1138 IVRHQKID

-1190 KTATNFLEDKLEEG
+1190 KTATNFLEDKLKEG

-1243 RFWVTPASEM
+1243 RFWVTPASEI

-1312 LSLFAALTAA
+1312 LSLFAALTVA
-1322 SKTEMDILVTGSS
+1322 SKTEMDITVTAPP
-1335 LEMPETFSVDTQNR
+1335 LEMPETFSIDTQNR

-1362 MKITVSAEGMGF
+1362 MTMTVSAEGMGF
-1374 AVFQVGNAG
+1374 AVF
-1383 SQCLNHTDLLYVSP
+1383 
-1397 DVCTC
+1397 
-1402 NPQLNVMYN
+1402 QLNVMYN

-1426 AFDLNVDVKDEKD
+1426 AFDLNVDVKDDKD
-1439 DKNHLTLNV
+1439 DTNHLTLNV
-1448 CTRYFGSGTAPSSGM
+1448 CTRYFGSGSAPSSGM

-1478 DFVPLDNSVKKTEKE
+1478 DFVPLDSTVKKTEKD

-1504 NETRVCVDIPAV
+1504 NETQVCVDIPAV

-1524 QDASVTVVD
+1524 QDASVTVLD

-1560 SDCNLCQRDGSAAL
+1560 SDCHLCHRDGSAAL

-1586 LFVLHVNL
+1586 LFVLHLGAVKGNRLCFTSKVSINYPKKILGSDTSLSLVITMTKLL
-1594 LCSWVL
+1594 LCSGRAGLAHMVNFWLCQKTSKSVCWKSFPNVSFILNLFSEEAQSY

>member
-1 MGRSRGDVRFFLL
+1 FS
-14 LLLCS
+14 LCPSGFS
-19 SAAAGPTFLV
+19 SPTFLV
-29 AAPWNIRPGAN
+29 AVPWNIRPGAN
-40 LTVGVALLRD
+40 LSVGVALLPD
-50 SPAQVTVKGEVIRD
+50 SPAQVTVRGEVVRD
-64 NETIL
+64 NQTVL
-69 SREMAFEKGGVE
+69 SREMVFEKDSFGTLV
-81 ILSAETEEQVSRDD
+81 L
-95 TGSPAFTAVQIS
+95 PA
-107 MCIENMVIVT
+107 
-117 DHIFSFLEKN
+117 
-127 YVALLSQTL
+127 
-136 NVFQKMEEN
+136 
-145 HYENAYSSFIAFKQ
+145 
-159 KWVEAETFMTSP
+159 
-171 SGVISRR
+171 
-178 GSCDIS
+178 
-184 SFLFRYLW
+184 
-192 DSCSSSRMFW
+192 
-202 IPNRVS
+202 
-208 LFLFKL
+208 L
-214 PLNSASGNYE
+214 PLTSAAGNYE
-224 LLVEGRADGRLI
+224 LLVEGHADGRRV
-236 FSNRTSLMYVS
+236 FSNRTSLMYMS
-247 KSTSVFIQTDKS
+247 KSISVFIQTDKS
-259 TYKPG
+259 MYKPG
-264 QDVLFRIVTVYP
+264 QDVMFRIVTVYP

-282 VSLNIYIRDPRKKLI
+282 ASLNIYIRDPRKKLI

-312 KFQLSMNPPLGDWS
+312 KFQLSTNPPLGDWS

-357 LYYSLRDE
+357 LYYSLREE
-365 DVTGVVSAKYT
+365 DVTGVVTAKYT

-392 SYWANKR
+392 SYWTNKR

-423 NAEQLW
+423 NADQSW
-429 HQGDSDY
+429 HHGDGDY
-436 IEPIEIIVVVTES
+436 TEPIEIIAVVTES

-456 SSTIIFPKQSDYFIE
+456 SSAIIFPKQSDYFIE
-471 FLDYTR
+471 FLDYSR
-477 VIKPSLNFIATLKVS
+477 VIKPSLNFIATLKVTRS
-492 RPDSNQ
+492 DSNQ
-498 LTAEERQNPV
+498 LTAEERQNLV

-513 ESDLLFHHSSLSHL
+513 QSDLLFHHSSLSHL

-539 RILNYTVPE
+539 HVLNYTVPE
-548 NGVIDVEFPILSHTK
+548 NGIIDIEFPILSNTK
-563 TLRVQAEFLSSKTDI
+563 TLRVQAEFLSSRTDI

-590 YLQVKTKSQ
+590 YLQLKTKSQ
-599 DIKAGKPFELSVAS
+599 DIKAGKPFELSIAS
-613 NKPVREYHY
+613 NKPVREFHY
-622 LVLSKEQIVAFGTKA
+622 LVLSKEQIMDFGTKA
-637 TETFTLTAENS
+637 AKTFTLTAENS
-648 WAPSISILVFYV
+648 WAPLACILVFYV

-665 VVNDALTFPIQPA
+665 VVNDALTVPVQPV
-678 LDDKIKISWSKDKAK
+678 LDDKIKISWGKDKVK
-693 PSEKVSLKISTTEPG
+693 PSERVSLKISTTEPG
-708 SVIGLSVVDKSAKLL
+708 SVIGLAVVDKSTKLL
-723 GESSDI
+723 GESTDI
-729 TEESVIHELNL
+729 TEDSVFHELNL

-795 SKNGPPDF
+795 SKDGPPDF

-817 WIDTKTRSDTETTM
+817 WIDTKTSSNTETTM
-831 DALVPDTITSWVAS
+831 EVLVPDTITSWVAS
-845 AFVISESGGLGVT
+845 AFVMSANSGLGVT
-858 TAPVELEVFQP
+858 TAPVELEAFQP

-880 IRGEQFI
+880 VRGEQFI
-887 LEVNIFN
+887 LEVNVFN

-902 SVILDMNDAFEIML
+902 TVILDMNDAFEIIL
-916 TSNEINATANQQ
+916 TSNEINATESQQ
-928 SVSVPSEDGK
+928 SISVPSEDGK
-938 TVQFPIKP
+938 TIQFPIKP
-946 KQLGEIPIKVTA
+946 RQLGEIPLKVTA
-958 VSSAASDAVIQK
+958 ISSAAADAVVRQ

-989 LTRNK
+989 LAGNRP
-994 RQAVAKTLEFTFPS
+994 QALSKTLEFTFPP
-1008 DVVRDSER
+1008 DVVSGSER

-1050 FAPNVYILQYLTKTR
+1050 FAPNVYVLQYLTKTR

-1128 EDVLMDTAKW
+1128 QDVLRDTAKW
-1138 IVRHQKLN
+1138 IVRHQKVN
-1146 GEFQEPGKVLHSD
+1146 GEFQEPGRVLHSD
-1159 LQGGTNNPITLTAY
+1159 LQGGTNNPVTLTAY

-1184 QHAYAI
+1184 QHGYVI
-1190 KTATNFLEDKLEEG
+1190 KSAMNFLEDKLAEG

-1217 LSWAKSPRAKEAL
+1217 LSWAKSTKAKEAL
-1230 NMLNQRAERQGEF
+1230 NMLNERAEHQGEF
-1243 RFWVTPASEM
+1243 RFWVTPASEI
-1253 SDSWQPR
+1253 SASWQPR

-1274 FHQDRLAEGIPIMKW
+1274 FHQDRLAEGIPVMKW
-1289 LSHQRNHLGGFSSTQ
+1289 LSQQRNHLGGFSSTQ

-1312 LSLFAALTAA
+1312 LSLFAALTTA
-1322 SKTEMDILVTGSS
+1322 SGTEMDVTVTAPS
-1335 LEMPETFSVDTQNR
+1335 LKTPETFSIDTQNR
-1349 FLLQTKEIPPAQQ
+1349 FLLQTKEIPPVQPVT
-1362 MKITVSAEGMGF
+1362 MTVAAEGTGF
-1374 AVFQVGNAG
+1374 AVFQ
-1383 SQCLNHTDLLYVSP
+1383 
-1397 DVCTC
+1397 
-1402 NPQLNVMYN
+1402 LNVIYN
-1411 TKHTDQRLRSVQNQE
+1411 TKHADQRLRSARKQE
-1426 AFDLNVDVKDEKD
+1426 AFDLNVDVKDDKD

-1448 CTRYFGSGTAPSSGM
+1448 CTRYLGSGAAPRSGM

-1478 DFVPLDNSVKKTEKE
+1478 DFVPLDNTVKKVEKD

-1498 LYFDSL
+1498 LYLDSL
-1504 NETRVCVDIPAV
+1504 NETQVCVDIPAV

-1538 RRAVRSYNSEVMQSI
+1538 RRAVRSYNSGVMQSV
-1553 TSCDFCE
+1553 TPCDFCDG
-1560 SDCNLCQRDGSAAL
+1560 DCSLCHRDGSPAL
-1574 LQHSSLASLFCV
+1574 LRCSSLASLFW
-1586 LFVLHVNL
+1586 LLSVLHVNS
-1594 LCSWVL
+1594 LCTWVL

>member
-1 MGRSRGDVRFFLL
+1 
-14 LLLCS
+14 
-19 SAAAGPTFLV
+19 PTFLV

-40 LTVGVALLRD
+40 LTVGVALLPD

-69 SREMAFEKGGVE
+69 SREMVFEKGKKKNGLV
-81 ILSAETEEQVSRDD
+81 
-95 TGSPAFTAVQIS
+95 
-107 MCIENMVIVT
+107 
-117 DHIFSFLEKN
+117 LE
-127 YVALLSQTL
+127 
-136 NVFQKMEEN
+136 
-145 HYENAYSSFIAFKQ
+145 
-159 KWVEAETFMTSP
+159 
-171 SGVISRR
+171 
-178 GSCDIS
+178 
-184 SFLFRYLW
+184 
-192 DSCSSSRMFW
+192 
-202 IPNRVS
+202 
-208 LFLFKL
+208 L

-224 LLVEGRADGRLI
+224 LLVEGRAGGRHI
-236 FSNRTSLMYVS
+236 FSNRTSLMFMS

-259 TYKPG
+259 MYKPG
-264 QDVLFRIVTVYP
+264 QDVLLRVVTVYP
-276 DLKPYK
+276 DLKPYQ

-312 KFQLSMNPPLGDWS
+312 KFQLSTNPPLGDWS

-334 VHYQRFKVMEYVLP
+334 VHYQRFKVLEYVLP
-348 KFDVMITTP
+348 KFDVMISTP

-392 SYWANKR
+392 SYWTNKR

-436 IEPIEIIVVVTES
+436 TEPIEMIAVVTES
-449 LTGISQN
+449 LTGMWLDLAFSGLFLREAVREVEKRMIK
-456 SSTIIFPKQSDYFIE
+456 TILFSFAAP
-471 FLDYTR
+471 
-477 VIKPSLNFIATLKVS
+477 LKVS
-492 RPDSNQ
+492 RSDSNQ
-498 LTAEERQNPV
+498 LTAEERQNLV

-513 ESDLLFHHSSLSHL
+513 QSDLLFHHSSLSHL

-539 RILNYTVPE
+539 HILNYTVPE
-548 NGVIDVEFPILSHTK
+548 NGVIDVEFPTLSDTK

-599 DIKAGKPFELSVAS
+599 DIKAGKPFELSIAS

-622 LVLSKEQIVAFGTKA
+622 LVLSKEQIMAFGTKSKK
-637 TETFTLTAENS
+637 TFTLTAENS

-665 VVNDALTFPIQPA
+665 VVNDALTVPIQPA

-708 SVIGLSVVDKSAKLL
+708 SLIGLSVVDKSAKLL
-723 GESSDI
+723 GESSGI
-729 TEESVIHELNL
+729 TEESVLHELNL

-817 WIDTKTRSDTETTM
+817 WTDTKMRYESVTETTM
-831 DALVPDTITSWVAS
+831 NAIVPDTITSWVAS

-880 IRGEQFI
+880 IRGEQFV

-902 SVILDMNDAFEIML
+902 TVILDMNDAFEMIL
-916 TSNEINATANQQ
+916 TSNEINATTNQQ
-928 SVSVPSEDGK
+928 SLSVPSEDGK

-958 VSSAASDAVIQK
+958 ISSAASDAVVQK
-970 VLVKAEGLEQTYS
+970 VIVKAEGLEQTYS

-989 LTRNK
+989 LTGNK
-994 RQAVAKTLEFTFPS
+994 RQAVSKTLEFTFPS
-1008 DVVRDSER
+1008 DVVSGSER

-1138 IVRHQKLN
+1138 IVRHQKSN

-1184 QHAYAI
+1184 QHSYAI
-1190 KTATNFLEDKLEEG
+1190 KIATNFLEDKLEDG

-1230 NMLNQRAERQGEF
+1230 NMLNQRAESQGEF
-1243 RFWVTPASEM
+1243 RFWVTPASEI

-1260 SIDIELAAYALLSH
+1260 AIDIELAAYALLSH

-1304 DTVVALQA
+1304 DTVVALHA

-1322 SKTEMDILVTGSS
+1322 SKTNMDITVAAPS
-1335 LEMPETFSVDTQNR
+1335 LEMPETFSIDTRNR
-1349 FLLQTKEIPPAQQ
+1349 FLLQAKEIPPAQQ
-1362 MKITVSAEGMGF
+1362 MTITVSAEGMGF
-1374 AVFQVGNAG
+1374 AVFQ
-1383 SQCLNHTDLLYVSP
+1383 
-1397 DVCTC
+1397 
-1402 NPQLNVMYN
+1402 LNVMYN
-1411 TKHTDQRLRSVQNQE
+1411 TKHNNQRLRSVQNQE
-1426 AFDLNVDVKDEKD
+1426 AFDLNVDVKDDKD

-1478 DFVPLDNSVKKTEKE
+1478 DFVPLENAVKKTEKD

-1504 NETRVCVDIPAV
+1504 NATQVCVDIPAV

-1524 QDASVTVVD
+1524 QDASVTVLD

-1560 SDCNLCQRDGSAAL
+1560 SDCNLCHRDGSAAL

>member
-1 MGRSRGDVRFFLL
+1 MARSRGDVRFFLL

-29 AAPWNIRPGAN
+29 AVPWNIRPGAN
-40 LTVGVALLRD
+40 LTVGVALLPD

-69 SREMAFEKGGVE
+69 SREMVFEK
-81 ILSAETEEQVSRDD
+81 D
-95 TGSPAFTAVQIS
+95 TFG
-107 MCIENMVIVT
+107 
-117 DHIFSFLEKN
+117 
-127 YVALLSQTL
+127 TL
-136 NVFQKMEEN
+136 VLP
-145 HYENAYSSFIAFKQ
+145 
-159 KWVEAETFMTSP
+159 V
-171 SGVISRR
+171 
-178 GSCDIS
+178 
-184 SFLFRYLW
+184 
-192 DSCSSSRMFW
+192 
-202 IPNRVS
+202 
-208 LFLFKL
+208 L
-214 PLNSASGNYE
+214 PLNIASGNYE
-224 LLVEGRADGRLI
+224 LLVEGHADGRRI
-236 FSNRTSLMYVS
+236 FSNRTSLMYMS
-247 KSTSVFIQTDKS
+247 KSSSVFIQTDKS
-259 TYKPG
+259 MYKPG

-282 VSLNIYIRDPRKKLI
+282 VSLNIYIRDPRRKLI

-365 DVTGVVSAKYT
+365 DVTGVVSARYT

-392 SYWANKR
+392 SYWTNKR

-423 NAEQLW
+423 NAEQSW

-436 IEPIEIIVVVTES
+436 IEPIEMIAVVTES

-471 FLDYTR
+471 FLDYSR

-492 RPDSNQ
+492 RSDSNQ
-498 LTAEERQNPV
+498 LTADERQNLV

-513 ESDLLFHHSSLSHL
+513 QSDLLFHHSSLSHL

-539 RILNYTVPE
+539 HVLNYTVPE
-548 NGVIDVEFPILSHTK
+548 NGVIDVEFPILSDTK

-590 YLQVKTKSQ
+590 YLQVKKKSQ
-599 DIKAGKPFELSVAS
+599 DIKAGKPFELSIAS

-622 LVLSKEQIVAFGTKA
+622 LVLSKEQIMAFGTKA
-637 TETFTLTAENS
+637 TETFSLTAENS
-648 WAPSISILVFYV
+648 WAPLISILVFYV

-665 VVNDALTFPIQPA
+665 VVNDALTVPIQPA
-678 LDDKIKISWSKDKAK
+678 LDDKIKISWSKDKVK
-693 PSEKVSLKISTTEPG
+693 PSEKVSFKISTTEPG
-708 SVIGLSVVDKSAKLL
+708 SVIGLSVVDRSAKLL
-723 GESSDI
+723 GEGSDI
-729 TEESVIHELNL
+729 TEESVLHELNL
-740 YSTVQYF
+740 YSTVEYF
-747 PLVRGSFGVF
+747 PLVRGSSGVF

-781 MIPIEDGFGDDMPV
+781 MIPIEDGFGDMPV

-817 WIDTKTRSDTETTM
+817 WIDTEMRSDTETTM
-831 DALVPDTITSWVAS
+831 DAIVPDTITSWVAS
-845 AFVISESGGLGVT
+845 AFVISENGGLGVT
-858 TAPVELEVFQP
+858 TAPVEVT
-869 FFIFLNLPYSV
+869 
-880 IRGEQFI
+880 
-887 LEVNIFN
+887 
-894 YLKEEAEV
+894 
-902 SVILDMNDAFEIML
+902 VILDMNDAFEIIL

-928 SVSVPSEDGK
+928 SISVPSEDGK

-946 KQLGEIPIKVTA
+946 KHLGEIPIKVTA
-958 VSSAASDAVIQK
+958 ISSVASDAVIQK
-970 VLVKAEGLEQTYS
+970 ILVKAEGLEQTYS

-989 LTRNK
+989 LTGNK
-994 RQAVAKTLEFTFPS
+994 RQAVSKTLEFTFPL
-1008 DVVRDSER
+1008 DVVSDSER

-1021 VGDLLGPSINGLSS
+1021 VGDLLGPSIHGLSS

-1050 FAPNVYILQYLTKTR
+1050 FAPNVYVLQYLTKTR
-1065 QLREDI
+1065 QLKEDI

-1076 SFMRKGYQRELLFQR
+1076 SFLRKGYQRELLFQR

-1117 FLQARPFIDID
+1117 FLQARPFLDID

-1159 LQGGTNNPITLTAY
+1159 LQGGTSNPITLTAY

-1190 KTATNFLEDKLEEG
+1190 KTATNFLEDKLGEG

-1217 LSWAKSPRAKEAL
+1217 LSWAKSTKAKEAL
-1230 NMLNQRAERQGEF
+1230 NMLNQRAEHQGEF
-1243 RFWVTPASEM
+1243 RFWVTPASEI

-1322 SKTEMDILVTGSS
+1322 SKTEMDITVTAPS
-1335 LEMPETFSVDTQNR
+1335 LEVPETFSIDTRNR
-1349 FLLQTKEIPPAQQ
+1349 FLLQAKEIPPAQQ
-1362 MKITVSAEGMGF
+1362 MTITVSAEGMGF
-1374 AVFQVGNAG
+1374 AVFQ
-1383 SQCLNHTDLLYVSP
+1383 
-1397 DVCTC
+1397 
-1402 NPQLNVMYN
+1402 LNVVYN

-1426 AFDLNVDVKDEKD
+1426 AFDLNVDVKDDRD

-1448 CTRYFGSGTAPSSGM
+1448 CTRYFGSGTASRSGM
-1463 VLMEVGLLSGFSVSP
+1463 VLMEVGLLSGFSLSP
-1478 DFVPLDNSVKKTEKE
+1478 DFVPLDKTVKKTEKD

-1498 LYFDSL
+1498 LYLDSL
-1504 NETRVCVDIPAV
+1504 NETQVCVDIPAV

-1560 SDCNLCQRDGSAAL
+1560 NDCNLCHRDGSAAL

-1586 LFVLHVNL
+1586 LFVLHVNF

>member
-1 MGRSRGDVRFFLL
+1 
-14 LLLCS
+14 
-19 SAAAGPTFLV
+19 PTFLV
-29 AAPWNIRPGAN
+29 AVPWNIRPGAN
-40 LTVGVALLRD
+40 VTVGVALLPD
-50 SPAQVTVKGEVIRD
+50 SPAQVTVRGDVIRD
-64 NETIL
+64 NQTIL
-69 SREMAFEKGGVE
+69 SREMVFEKGK
-81 ILSAETEEQVSRDD
+81 R
-95 TGSPAFTAVQIS
+95 IS
-107 MCIENMVIVT
+107 L
-117 DHIFSFLEKN
+117 FSF
-127 YVALLSQTL
+127 Q
-136 NVFQKMEEN
+136 
-145 HYENAYSSFIAFKQ
+145 
-159 KWVEAETFMTSP
+159 
-171 SGVISRR
+171 
-178 GSCDIS
+178 
-184 SFLFRYLW
+184 
-192 DSCSSSRMFW
+192 
-202 IPNRVS
+202 
-208 LFLFKL
+208 L
-214 PLNSASGNYE
+214 PLNSASENYE
-224 LLVEGRADGRLI
+224 LLVEGHADGRRI
-236 FSNRTSLMYVS
+236 FSNRTNLMYTS
-247 KSTSVFIQTDKS
+247 KSISVFIQTDKS
-259 TYKPG
+259 MYKPG
-264 QDVLFRIVTVYP
+264 QDVMFRVVTVYP

-282 VSLNIYIRDPRKKLI
+282 ASLNMYIRDPRKKLI

-348 KFDVMITTP
+348 KFDVTITTP
-357 LYYSLRDE
+357 LYYSLRE
-365 DVTGVVSAKYT
+365 EEVTGIVTAKYM

-392 SYWANKR
+392 SYWTNKK

-423 NAEQLW
+423 NADQSW

-436 IEPIEIIVVVTES
+436 TEPIEIIAVVTES

-471 FLDYTR
+471 FLDYSR

-492 RPDSNQ
+492 RSDSNQ
-498 LTAEERQNPV
+498 LTAEERQNLV
-508 TITAQ
+508 TVTAEQ
-513 ESDLLFHHSSLSHL
+513 ADLPFQHSSLSHL

-539 RILNYTVPE
+539 HVLNYTVPE
-548 NGVIDVEFPILSHTK
+548 NGIIDIEFPILSDTK
-563 TLRVQAEFLSSKTDI
+563 TLRVKAEFLSSRTDI

-599 DIKAGKPFELSVAS
+599 DIKAGKPFELSIAS
-613 NKPVREYHY
+613 NKPVREFHY
-622 LVLSKEQIVAFGTKA
+622 LVLSKEQILAFGTKA
-637 TETFTLTAENS
+637 AKTFTLTAENS
-648 WAPSISILVFYV
+648 WAPVACILVFYI

-665 VVNDALTFPIQPA
+665 VVNDALTIPIQPV
-678 LDDKIKISWSKDKAK
+678 LDDKIKISWSKDKVK

-708 SVIGLSVVDKSAKLL
+708 SVIGLAVVDKSTKLL

-729 TEESVIHELNL
+729 TEESVTHELNL
-740 YSTVQYF
+740 YSTGQYF
-747 PLVRGSFGVF
+747 PLVRGSFSVF

-764 STDAVLEED
+764 STDAILEED
-773 KEHFLYGG
+773 KEHFLFGG

-817 WIDTKTRSDTETTM
+817 WIDTKTRSDTDTTM
-831 DALVPDTITSWVAS
+831 EVIVPDTITTWVAS
-845 AFVISESGGLGVT
+845 AFVISENHGLGVT
-858 TAPVELEVFQP
+858 TVPVELEAFQP

-902 SVILDMNDAFEIML
+902 TVILDMNDAFEMIL
-916 TSNEINATANQQ
+916 TSNEINATENQQ

-958 VSSAASDAVIQK
+958 ISSAASDAVIQK

-989 LTRNK
+989 LTGNK
-994 RQAVAKTLEFTFPS
+994 PQEVLKALDFTFPP
-1008 DVVRDSER
+1008 DVVSGSER

-1050 FAPNVYILQYLTKTR
+1050 FAPNVYVLQYLTKTR

-1071 RSKAV
+1071 KSKAL

-1128 EDVLMDTAKW
+1128 EDVLVDTAKW

-1146 GEFQEPGKVLHSD
+1146 GEFREPGKVLHSD
-1159 LQGGTNNPITLTAY
+1159 LQGGTNNPVTLTAY
-1173 IMSSLLGFPDK
+1173 VMSSLLGFPDK
-1184 QHAYAI
+1184 QHAYVI
-1190 KTATNFLEDKLEEG
+1190 KSATNYLEDKLEEG
-1204 ISDNYTLALVTYA
+1204 ISDNYTLAVVTCA
-1217 LSWAKSPRAKEAL
+1217 LSWAKSTKAKEAL
-1230 NMLNQRAERQGEF
+1230 NMLNQRAEQGEF
-1243 RFWVTPASEM
+1243 RFWITPASEI

-1289 LSHQRNHLGGFSSTQ
+1289 LSQQRNHLGGFSSTQ

-1312 LSLFAALTAA
+1312 LSLFATLTTA
-1322 SKTEMDILVTGSS
+1322 SKTEMDVTVTAPY
-1335 LEMPETFSVDTQNR
+1335 LKTPETFSIDTQNR
-1349 FLLQTKEIPPAQQ
+1349 FLLQTKEIAPAQPVT
-1362 MKITVSAEGMGF
+1362 ITVAAKGTGF
-1374 AVFQVGNAG
+1374 AVFQ
-1383 SQCLNHTDLLYVSP
+1383 
-1397 DVCTC
+1397 
-1402 NPQLNVMYN
+1402 LNVIYN
-1411 TKHTDQRLRSVQNQE
+1411 TKHTDQRLRSVRKQE
-1426 AFDLNVDVKDEKD
+1426 AFDLNVDVKDDKD

-1448 CTRYFGSGTAPSSGM
+1448 CTRYLGSGTAPSSGM

-1478 DFVPLDNSVKKTEKE
+1478 DFIPLDNTVKKMEKDS
-1493 NGKVN
+1493 GKVN
-1498 LYFDSL
+1498 LYLDSL
-1504 NETRVCVDIPAV
+1504 NETQVCVDIPAV

-1524 QDASVTVVD
+1524 QDASVTILD

-1553 TSCDFCE
+1553 TPCDFCE
-1560 SDCNLCQRDGSAAL
+1560 SDCSLCHRDGSPAL
-1574 LQHSSLASLFCV
+1574 LQHSSLSSLFCV

-1594 LCSWVL
+1594 LCGWVL

>member
-1 MGRSRGDVRFFLL
+1 MARTRSAVRLL
-14 LLLCS
+14 LLLLFFCS
-19 SAAAGPTFLV
+19 SAAAGYVGPGGPTFLV
-29 AAPWNIRPGAN
+29 AVPWNIRPGAN
-40 LTVGVALLRD
+40 VTVGVALLPD
-50 SPAQVTVKGEVIRD
+50 GPAQVTVRGEVIRD

-69 SREMAFEKGGVE
+69 SGEMVFEKGK
-81 ILSAETEEQVSRDD
+81 R
-95 TGSPAFTAVQIS
+95 
-107 MCIENMVIVT
+107 
-117 DHIFSFLEKN
+117 
-127 YVALLSQTL
+127 
-136 NVFQKMEEN
+136 ME
-145 HYENAYSSFIAFKQ
+145 
-159 KWVEAETFMTSP
+159 
-171 SGVISRR
+171 
-178 GSCDIS
+178 
-184 SFLFRYLW
+184 L
-192 DSCSSSRMFW
+192 
-202 IPNRVS
+202 
-208 LFLFKL
+208 L

-224 LLVEGRADGRLI
+224 LLVEGHADGRRI

-247 KSTSVFIQTDKS
+247 KSISVFIQTDKS
-259 TYKPG
+259 MYKPG
-264 QDVLFRIVTVYP
+264 QDVMFRIVTVYP

-282 VSLNIYIRDPRKKLI
+282 ASLNIYIRDPRKKLI

-326 IEVEVNGQ
+326 IEVEVN
-334 VHYQRFKVMEYVLP
+334 VILP

-357 LYYSLRDE
+357 LYYSLREE
-365 DVTGVVSAKYT
+365 DVTGVVTAKYT

-392 SYWANKR
+392 SYWTNKR

-404 MEING
+404 MEVSLLLAVC
-409 SVNVTCN
+409 SVVDF
-416 KLMLQNL
+416 KPVSSFV
-423 NAEQLW
+423 
-429 HQGDSDY
+429 GDSDY
-436 IEPIEIIVVVTES
+436 TEPIEIIAVVTES

-471 FLDYTR
+471 FVDYSR
-477 VIKPSLNFIATLKVS
+477 VIKPSLNFIATLKVTRS
-492 RPDSNQ
+492 DSNQ
-498 LTAEERQNPV
+498 LTAEERQNLV

-513 ESDLLFHHSSLSHL
+513 QSDVLFHHSSLSHL

-539 RILNYTVPE
+539 HVLNYTVPE
-548 NGVIDVEFPILSHTK
+548 NGIIDIEFPVLSDTK
-563 TLRVQAEFLSSKTDI
+563 TLRVQAEFLSSRTDI

-599 DIKAGKPFELSVAS
+599 DIEAGKPFELSIAS
-613 NKPVREYHY
+613 NKPVREFHY
-622 LVLSKEQIVAFGTKA
+622 LVLSKEQIMAYGTKA
-637 TETFTLTAENS
+637 AKTFTLTAENS
-648 WAPSISILVFYV
+648 WAPSACILVFYV

-665 VVNDALTFPIQPA
+665 VVNDAFTVPIQPV
-678 LDDKIKISWSKDKAK
+678 LDNKIKISWSKDKVK

-708 SVIGLSVVDKSAKLL
+708 SVIGLAVVDKSTKLL

-729 TEESVIHELNL
+729 TEDSVSKWEKRFSLLRDNIF
-740 YSTVQYF
+740 YF
-747 PLVRGSFGVF
+747 V
-757 QKCSLWV
+757 
-764 STDAVLEED
+764 D
-773 KEHFLYGG
+773 GG
-781 MIPIEDGFGDDMPV
+781 MIPIEDGFGDGMPV

-817 WIDTKTRSDTETTM
+817 WIDTKTRSDTDTTM
-831 DALVPDTITSWVAS
+831 EVIVPDTITSWVAS
-845 AFVISESGGLGVT
+845 AFVMSENSGLGVT
-858 TAPVELEVFQP
+858 TAPVELEAFQP

-902 SVILDMNDAFEIML
+902 TVILDMNDAFEIIL
-916 TSNEINATANQQ
+916 TSNEINATENQQ
-928 SVSVPSEDGK
+928 SISVPSEDGK

-958 VSSAASDAVIQK
+958 ISSAASDATIQK

-989 LTRNK
+989 LTGNK
-994 RQAVAKTLEFTFPS
+994 PQAVSKTLDFTFPS
-1008 DVVRDSER
+1008 DVVSGSER

-1050 FAPNVYILQYLTKTR
+1050 FAPNVYVLQYLTKTR

-1071 RSKAV
+1071 KSKAV

-1098 FGNEDPSGST
+1098 FGNEDPFGST

-1128 EDVLMDTAKW
+1128 QDVLMDTAKW

-1146 GEFQEPGKVLHSD
+1146 GEFHEPGKVLHSD
-1159 LQGGTNNPITLTAY
+1159 LQGGTNNPVTLTAY
-1173 IMSSLLGFPDK
+1173 IMSSLLGLPDK
-1184 QHAYAI
+1184 QHAYVI
-1190 KTATNFLEDKLEEG
+1190 KSATNFLEDKLEEG

-1217 LSWAKSPRAKEAL
+1217 LSWAKSAKAKEAL
-1230 NMLNQRAERQGEF
+1230 NMLNQRAENQGDF
-1243 RFWVTPASEM
+1243 RFWVTPASEI

-1274 FHQDRLAEGIPIMKW
+1274 FHQDRLVEGIPIMKW
-1289 LSHQRNHLGGFSSTQ
+1289 LSQQRNHLGGFSSTQ

-1312 LSLFAALTAA
+1312 LSLFATLTTA
-1322 SKTEMDILVTGSS
+1322 SKTEMDVTVTAPS
-1335 LEMPETFSVDTQNR
+1335 LKMPETFSIDTQNR
-1349 FLLQTKEIPPAQQ
+1349 FLLQTKEIAPAQP
-1362 MKITVSAEGMGF
+1362 MTITVAAEGTGF
-1374 AVFQVGNAG
+1374 AVFQ
-1383 SQCLNHTDLLYVSP
+1383 
-1397 DVCTC
+1397 
-1402 NPQLNVMYN
+1402 LNVIYN
-1411 TKHTDQRLRSVQNQE
+1411 TKHTDQRLRSVRKQE
-1426 AFDLNVDVKDEKD
+1426 AFDLNVDVKDDKD

-1448 CTRYFGSGTAPSSGM
+1448 CTRYLGSGTAPNSGM

-1478 DFVPLDNSVKKTEKE
+1478 DFIPLDNTVKKMEKD

-1498 LYFDSL
+1498 LYLDSL
-1504 NETRVCVDIPAV
+1504 NETQVCVDIPAV

-1533 YYEPR
+1533 YYEP
-1538 RRAVRSYNSEVMQSI
+1538 SKCQSFQMDLSDSEKKDNQI
-1553 TSCDFCE
+1553 C
-1560 SDCNLCQRDGSAAL
+1560 SDVYC
-1574 LQHSSLASLFCV
+1574 
-1586 LFVLHVNL
+1586 
-1594 LCSWVL
+1594 CS

>member
-1 MGRSRGDVRFFLL
+1 MARTRRAGCRLLLL

-29 AAPWNIRPGAN
+29 AVPWNIRPGAN
-40 LTVGVALLRD
+40 VTVGVTLLPD
-50 SPAQVTVKGEVIRD
+50 SPAQVTVRGEVIRD

-69 SREMAFEKGGVE
+69 SGEMVFEK
-81 ILSAETEEQVSRDD
+81 D
-95 TGSPAFTAVQIS
+95 
-107 MCIENMVIVT
+107 
-117 DHIFSFLEKN
+117 SFG
-127 YVALLSQTL
+127 TL
-136 NVFQKMEEN
+136 VLP
-145 HYENAYSSFIAFKQ
+145 
-159 KWVEAETFMTSP
+159 V
-171 SGVISRR
+171 
-178 GSCDIS
+178 
-184 SFLFRYLW
+184 
-192 DSCSSSRMFW
+192 
-202 IPNRVS
+202 
-208 LFLFKL
+208 L

-224 LLVEGRADGRLI
+224 LLVEGHADGQRI
-236 FSNRTSLMYVS
+236 FSNRTSLMYMS
-247 KSTSVFIQTDKS
+247 KSISVFIQTDKS
-259 TYKPG
+259 MYKPG
-264 QDVLFRIVTVYP
+264 QDVMFRIVTVYP

-282 VSLNIYIRDPRKKLI
+282 ASLNIYIRDPRKKLI

-312 KFQLSMNPPLGDWS
+312 KFQLSVNPPLGDWS

-357 LYYSLRDE
+357 LYYSLREE
-365 DVTGVVSAKYT
+365 DVTGVVTAKYT

-392 SYWANKR
+392 SYWTNKR

-423 NAEQLW
+423 NTDQSW

-436 IEPIEIIVVVTES
+436 TEPIEIIAVVTES

-471 FLDYTR
+471 FMDYSR
-477 VIKPSLNFIATLKVS
+477 VIKPSLNFIATLKVTRS
-492 RPDSNQ
+492 DSNQ
-498 LTAEERQNPV
+498 LTAAERQNLV

-513 ESDLLFHHSSLSHL
+513 QSDLLFHHSSLSHL

-539 RILNYTVPE
+539 HVLNYTVPE
-548 NGVIDVEFPILSHTK
+548 NGIIDIEFPIQSDTK
-563 TLRVQAEFLSSKTDI
+563 TLRVQAEFLSSRTDI

-599 DIKAGKPFELSVAS
+599 DIKAGKPFELSIAS
-613 NKPVREYHY
+613 NKPVREFHY
-622 LVLSKEQIVAFGTKA
+622 LVLSKEQIMAFGTKA
-637 TETFTLTAENS
+637 AKTFTLTAENS
-648 WAPSISILVFYV
+648 WAPLACILVFYV
-660 DELGV
+660 DDLGV
-665 VVNDALTFPIQPA
+665 VVNDALTIPVQPV
-678 LDDKIKISWSKDKAK
+678 LDDKIKISWSKDKVK

-708 SVIGLSVVDKSAKLL
+708 SVIGLAVVDKTTKLL

-729 TEESVIHELNL
+729 TED
-740 YSTVQYF
+740 
-747 PLVRGSFGVF
+747 
-757 QKCSLWV
+757 SLE
-764 STDAVLEED
+764 A
-773 KEHFLYGG
+773 
-781 MIPIEDGFGDDMPV
+781 
-795 SKNGPPDF
+795 
-803 SNLYVR
+803 
-809 THFPETWL
+809 
-817 WIDTKTRSDTETTM
+817 
-831 DALVPDTITSWVAS
+831 
-845 AFVISESGGLGVT
+845 
-858 TAPVELEVFQP
+858 FQP
-869 FFIFLNLPYSV
+869 FFIFLNLPYSI

-902 SVILDMNDAFEIML
+902 TVILDMNDAFEIIL
-916 TSNEINATANQQ
+916 TSNEINATEDQQ
-928 SVSVPSEDGK
+928 SISVPSEDGR

-958 VSSAASDAVIQK
+958 VSSAASDAIVQK

-989 LTRNK
+989 LTGNK
-994 RQAVAKTLEFTFPS
+994 PQAVSKTLDFTFPS
-1008 DVVRDSER
+1008 DVVSGSER

-1050 FAPNVYILQYLTKTR
+1050 FAPNVYVLQYLTKTR

-1071 RSKAV
+1071 KSKAV

-1128 EDVLMDTAKW
+1128 QDVLMDTAKW

-1146 GEFQEPGKVLHSD
+1146 GEFHEPGKVLHSD
-1159 LQGGTNNPITLTAY
+1159 LQGGTNNPVTLTAY

-1184 QHAYAI
+1184 QHAYVI
-1190 KTATNFLEDKLEEG
+1190 KSATNFLEDKLEEG

-1217 LSWAKSPRAKEAL
+1217 LSWAKSTKAKEAL
-1230 NMLNQRAERQGEF
+1230 NILNQRAEHQGEF
-1243 RFWVTPASEM
+1243 RFWITPASEI

-1274 FHQDRLAEGIPIMKW
+1274 FHQDRFTEGIPIMKW
-1289 LSHQRNHLGGFSSTQ
+1289 LSQQRNHLGGFSSTQ

-1312 LSLFAALTAA
+1312 LSLFAALTTT
-1322 SKTEMDILVTGSS
+1322 SKTEMDVTVTAPS
-1335 LEMPETFSVDTQNR
+1335 LKTPETFSIDTQNR
-1349 FLLQTKEIPPAQQ
+1349 FLLQTKEIAPAQP
-1362 MKITVSAEGMGF
+1362 MTITVAAEGTGF
-1374 AVFQVGNAG
+1374 AVFQ
-1383 SQCLNHTDLLYVSP
+1383 
-1397 DVCTC
+1397 
-1402 NPQLNVMYN
+1402 LNVIYN
-1411 TKHTDQRLRSVQNQE
+1411 TKHSDQMLRSVRKQE
-1426 AFDLNVDVKDEKD
+1426 AFDLNVDVKDDKD

-1448 CTRYFGSGTAPSSGM
+1448 CTRYLGSGTAPSSGM

-1478 DFVPLDNSVKKTEKE
+1478 DFIPLDNTVKKMERD

-1498 LYFDSL
+1498 LYLDSL
-1504 NETRVCVDIPAV
+1504 NETQVCVDIPAV

-1524 QDASVTVVD
+1524 QDASVTIVD

-1553 TSCDFCE
+1553 TPCDFCE
-1560 SDCNLCQRDGSAAL
+1560 SDCSLCHRDGSPAL

>member
-1 MGRSRGDVRFFLL
+1 MKIWKSKCKRCEKTAWHTIRAQCLCTLL
-14 LLLCS
+14 
-19 SAAAGPTFLV
+19 PTFLV

-40 LTVGVALLRD
+40 LTVGVALLPD
-50 SPAQVTVKGEVIRD
+50 SPAQVAVKGEVIRD

-69 SREMAFEKGGVE
+69 SGEMVFEKGKKKNG
-81 ILSAETEEQVSRDD
+81 L
-95 TGSPAFTAVQIS
+95 G
-107 MCIENMVIVT
+107 
-117 DHIFSFLEKN
+117 LE
-127 YVALLSQTL
+127 
-136 NVFQKMEEN
+136 
-145 HYENAYSSFIAFKQ
+145 
-159 KWVEAETFMTSP
+159 
-171 SGVISRR
+171 
-178 GSCDIS
+178 
-184 SFLFRYLW
+184 
-192 DSCSSSRMFW
+192 
-202 IPNRVS
+202 
-208 LFLFKL
+208 L
-214 PLNSASGNYE
+214 PLNSPPGNYE
-224 LLVEGRADGRLI
+224 LLVEGHADGRHI
-236 FSNRTSLMYVS
+236 FSNRTSLMYTS
-247 KSTSVFIQTDKS
+247 KRTSVFIQTDKS
-259 TYKPG
+259 MYKPG

-276 DLKPYK
+276 DLKPYQ

-297 QQWLMEEGDLGVVSK
+297 QQWLMEQGDLGVVSR

-326 IEVEVNGQ
+326 IEVEVD
-334 VHYQRFKVMEYVLP
+334 VILP

-365 DVTGVVSAKYT
+365 DVTGIVSAKYT

-392 SYWANKR
+392 SYWTDKR

-423 NAEQLW
+423 NAEQSW
-429 HQGDSDY
+429 RQGDSDY
-436 IEPIEIIVVVTES
+436 TEPIEMIAVVTES

-471 FLDYTR
+471 FLDYSR

-492 RPDSNQ
+492 RSDSNQ
-498 LTAEERQNPV
+498 LTAEERQNLV

-513 ESDLLFHHSSLSHL
+513 QSDLLFHHSSLSHL

-539 RILNYTVPE
+539 HVLNYTVPQ
-548 NGVIDVEFPILSHTK
+548 NGVIDVEFPILFDTK

-599 DIKAGKPFELSVAS
+599 DIKAGKSFELSIAS

-622 LVLSKEQIVAFGTKA
+622 LVSYRLHIWGQSKS
-637 TETFTLTAENS
+637 TFTNLRKTLITENS
-648 WAPSISILVFYV
+648 WAPMISILVFYV
-660 DELGV
+660 DEHGV
-665 VVNDALTFPIQPA
+665 VVNDALTVPIQPA

-708 SVIGLSVVDKSAKLL
+708 SLIGLSVVDKSAKLL

-729 TEESVIHELNL
+729 TEESVSIWEKK
-740 YSTVQYF
+740 VDRIFYF
-747 PLVRGSFGVF
+747 V
-757 QKCSLWV
+757 
-764 STDAVLEED
+764 D
-773 KEHFLYGG
+773 GG
-781 MIPIEDGFGDDMPV
+781 MIPIEDGFGGDMPV
-795 SKNGPPDF
+795 SKNGAPDF

-817 WIDTKTRSDTETTM
+817 WTDTKTRYKSGTETTM
-831 DALVPDTITSWVAS
+831 DAIVPDTITSWVAS
-845 AFVISESGGLGVT
+845 AFVVSESGGLGVT

-902 SVILDMNDAFEIML
+902 TVILDMTDAFEIIL

-928 SVSVPSEDGK
+928 SISVPSEDGR

-958 VSSAASDAVIQK
+958 ISSAASDAVIQK

-989 LTRNK
+989 LTGNK
-994 RQAVAKTLEFTFPS
+994 RQAVSKTLEFTFPS
-1008 DVVRDSER
+1008 DVVSDSER

-1035 LIKMPYGCGEQNMIN
+1035 LIKLPYGCGEQNMIN
-1050 FAPNVYILQYLTKTR
+1050 FAPNVYVLQYLMKTR

-1071 RSKAV
+1071 RSRAV

-1138 IVRHQKLN
+1138 IVRHQKIN

-1190 KTATNFLEDKLEEG
+1190 KTATNFLEDKLAEG

-1217 LSWAKSPRAKEAL
+1217 LSWAKSTRAKEAL

-1243 RFWVTPASEM
+1243 RFWVTPASEI

-1304 DTVVALQA
+1304 DTVVALHA

-1322 SKTEMDILVTGSS
+1322 SKTAMDITVTAPS
-1335 LEMPETFSVDTQNR
+1335 LERPETFSVDSRNR
-1349 FLLQTKEIPPAQQ
+1349 FLFQAKEIPPAQE
-1362 MKITVSAEGMGF
+1362 MAITVSADGMGF
-1374 AVFQVGNAG
+1374 AVFQ
-1383 SQCLNHTDLLYVSP
+1383 
-1397 DVCTC
+1397 
-1402 NPQLNVMYN
+1402 LNVVYN

-1426 AFDLNVDVKDEKD
+1426 TFDLNVDVKDDKD

-1478 DFVPLDNSVKKTEKE
+1478 DFVPLDNTVKKTEKE

-1498 LYFDSL
+1498 LYLDSL
-1504 NETRVCVDIPAV
+1504 NETQVCVDIPAV

-1533 YYEPR
+1533 YYEPSKCQSCTLEKQFQR
-1538 RRAVRSYNSEVMQSI
+1538 VLGRRAVWVG
-1553 TSCDFCE
+1553 
-1560 SDCNLCQRDGSAAL
+1560 L
-1574 LQHSSLASLFCV
+1574 
-1586 LFVLHVNL
+1586 L
-1594 LCSWVL
+1594 LCLLCVV

>member
-1 MGRSRGDVRFFLL
+1 FTLCPFGLSR
-14 LLLCS
+14 
-19 SAAAGPTFLV
+19 PTFLV

-40 LTVGVALLRD
+40 LTVGVALLPD

-64 NETIL
+64 NETVL
-69 SREMAFEKGGVE
+69 SREMVFEKGKKKNG
-81 ILSAETEEQVSRDD
+81 L
-95 TGSPAFTAVQIS
+95 G
-107 MCIENMVIVT
+107 
-117 DHIFSFLEKN
+117 LE
-127 YVALLSQTL
+127 
-136 NVFQKMEEN
+136 
-145 HYENAYSSFIAFKQ
+145 
-159 KWVEAETFMTSP
+159 
-171 SGVISRR
+171 
-178 GSCDIS
+178 
-184 SFLFRYLW
+184 
-192 DSCSSSRMFW
+192 
-202 IPNRVS
+202 
-208 LFLFKL
+208 L
-214 PLNSASGNYE
+214 PLNSAPGNYE
-224 LLVEGRADGRLI
+224 LLVEGHANGQHI
-236 FSNRTSLMYVS
+236 FSNRTSLVYTS

-259 TYKPG
+259 MYKPG

-282 VSLNIYIRDPRKKLI
+282 VSLNIFIRDPRKKLI
-297 QQWLMEEGDLGVVSK
+297 QQWLMEEGHLGVVSK

-365 DVTGVVSAKYT
+365 DVAGVVSAKYT

-392 SYWANKR
+392 SYWTNKR

-423 NAEQLW
+423 NAEQSW
-429 HQGDSDY
+429 HQGDSEY
-436 IEPIEIIVVVTES
+436 TEPIEMIAVVTEA

-492 RPDSNQ
+492 RSDSSQ
-498 LTAEERQNPV
+498 LTAEERHNLV

-513 ESDLLFHHSSLSHL
+513 QSDLLFHHSSLSHL

-539 RILNYTVPE
+539 HVLNYTVPE
-548 NGVIDVEFPILSHTK
+548 NGVIDVEFPILSDTK

-590 YLQVKTKSQ
+590 YLQLKTKNQ
-599 DIKAGKPFELSVAS
+599 DIKAGKPFELSIAS

-622 LVLSKEQIVAFGTKA
+622 LVLSKEQIMDFGTKS
-637 TETFTLTAENS
+637 TKTFTLTADNS
-648 WAPSISILVFYV
+648 WAPLISVLVFYV

-665 VVNDALTFPIQPA
+665 IVNDALTVPIQPA

-693 PSEKVSLKISTTEPG
+693 PSEKVSLKINITEPG

-729 TEESVIHELNL
+729 TEESVLHELNL

-747 PLVRGSFGVF
+747 PLVRGSYGVF

-781 MIPIEDGFGDDMPV
+781 MIPLEDGFGEDMPI

-817 WIDTKTRSDTETTM
+817 WVDTEMRYKSDTATTM
-831 DALVPDTITSWVAS
+831 DAIVPDTITSWVAS
-845 AFVISESGGLGVT
+845 AFVISENGGLGVT

-880 IRGEQFI
+880 VRGEQFI

-902 SVILDMNDAFEIML
+902 TVILDMNDAFEITL

-928 SVSVPSEDGK
+928 SISVPSEDGK

-958 VSSAASDAVIQK
+958 ISSAASDAVIQK

-983 QTVLLD
+983 ETVLLD
-989 LTRNK
+989 LVGNK
-994 RQAVAKTLEFTFPS
+994 PQTVSKTLEFTFPS
-1008 DVVRDSER
+1008 DVVSGSER

-1050 FAPNVYILQYLTKTR
+1050 FAPNVYVLQYLIKTR

-1146 GEFQEPGKVLHSD
+1146 GEFQEPGKVLNSD
-1159 LQGGTNNPITLTAY
+1159 LQGGINNPITLTAY

-1204 ISDNYTLALVTYA
+1204 ISDNYTLALLTYA
-1217 LSWAKSPRAKEAL
+1217 LSWAKSTRAKEAL
-1230 NMLNQRAERQGEF
+1230 NMLNQRAEHQGEF
-1243 RFWVTPASEM
+1243 RFWVTPASEI

-1260 SIDIELAAYALLSH
+1260 AIDIELAAYALLSH
-1274 FHQDRLAEGIPIMKW
+1274 FHQDRLAEGIPVMKW

-1312 LSLFAALTAA
+1312 LSLFAALTVG
-1322 SKTEMDILVTGSS
+1322 SKTEMDITVTAPS
-1335 LEMPETFSVDTQNR
+1335 LEMPEIFSIDTRNR
-1349 FLLQTKEIPPAQQ
+1349 FLLQAKEIPPAKQ
-1362 MKITVSAEGMGF
+1362 MSITVSAEGMGF
-1374 AVFQVGNAG
+1374 AVF
-1383 SQCLNHTDLLYVSP
+1383 
-1397 DVCTC
+1397 
-1402 NPQLNVMYN
+1402 QLNVMYN
-1411 TKHTDQRLRSVQNQE
+1411 TKHTDQRLRSAQNRE
-1426 AFDLNVDVKDEKD
+1426 AFDLNVDVKDDKD

-1478 DFVPLDNSVKKTEKE
+1478 DFVPLGNTVKKTEKD

-1498 LYFDSL
+1498 LYLDSL
-1504 NETRVCVDIPAV
+1504 NETQVCVDIPAV

-1538 RRAVRSYNSEVMQSI
+1538 RRAVRSYNSEVMHSI

-1560 SDCNLCQRDGSAAL
+1560 SDCNLCHRDGSAAL

>member
-1 MGRSRGDVRFFLL
+1 NLAQCQGMESHV
-14 LLLCS
+14 LCV
-19 SAAAGPTFLV
+19 ALPTFLV

-40 LTVGVALLRD
+40 LTVGVALLPD

-69 SREMAFEKGGVE
+69 SREMVFEKE
-81 ILSAETEEQVSRDD
+81 
-95 TGSPAFTAVQIS
+95 
-107 MCIENMVIVT
+107 
-117 DHIFSFLEKN
+117 
-127 YVALLSQTL
+127 
-136 NVFQKMEEN
+136 
-145 HYENAYSSFIAFKQ
+145 
-159 KWVEAETFMTSP
+159 
-171 SGVISRR
+171 
-178 GSCDIS
+178 
-184 SFLFRYLW
+184 
-192 DSCSSSRMFW
+192 
-202 IPNRVS
+202 S

-224 LLVEGRADGRLI
+224 LLVEGRAGGQLI

-247 KSTSVFIQTDKS
+247 KSTSVFIQTDKAM
-259 TYKPG
+259 YKPG

-276 DLKPYK
+276 DLKPYR

-312 KFQLSMNPPLGDWS
+312 KFQLSMSPPLGDWS
-326 IEVEVNGQ
+326 IEVELN
-334 VHYQRFKVMEYVLP
+334 VMNLMLLVILFLVLP

-381 KGTVTVTCLSV
+381 KGTVTITCLSV
-392 SYWANKR
+392 SYWTNKR

-404 MEING
+404 MEV
-409 SVNVTCN
+409 SHLLAV
-416 KLMLQNL
+416 
-423 NAEQLW
+423 
-429 HQGDSDY
+429 
-436 IEPIEIIVVVTES
+436 S
-449 LTGISQN
+449 LTSVSQN
-456 SSTIIFPKQSDYFIE
+456 SSTIIFPKQSE
-471 FLDYTR
+471 FALDFY
-477 VIKPSLNFIATLKVS
+477 LKVS
-492 RPDSNQ
+492 RSDSNQ
-498 LTAEERQNPV
+498 LTAEERQNLV

-513 ESDLLFHHSSLSHL
+513 QSDLLFHHSSFSHM

-539 RILNYTVPE
+539 HVLNYTVPE
-548 NGVIDVEFPILSHTK
+548 NGVIDVEFPILSDTK

-590 YLQVKTKSQ
+590 YLQVKTRSQ
-599 DIKAGKPFELSVAS
+599 DIKAGKPFELSIAS

-622 LVLSKEQIVAFGTKA
+622 LVLSKEEIMAFGTKS
-637 TETFTLTAENS
+637 TKSFTLTAENS
-648 WAPSISILVFYV
+648 WAPLISVLVFYV

-665 VVNDALTFPIQPA
+665 VVNDALTVPIQPA

-708 SVIGLSVVDKSAKLL
+708 SVVGLSVVDKSAKLL

-729 TEESVIHELNL
+729 TEESVSMLSLLCDSIF
-740 YSTVQYF
+740 YF
-747 PLVRGSFGVF
+747 V
-757 QKCSLWV
+757 
-764 STDAVLEED
+764 DD
-773 KEHFLYGG
+773 G
-781 MIPIEDGFGDDMPV
+781 MIPIEDGFGDDMSI

-817 WIDTKTRSDTETTM
+817 WIDTKMRSDTETTV
-831 DALVPDTITSWVAS
+831 DAIVPDTITSWVAS
-845 AFVISESGGLGVT
+845 AFVISENGGLGVT
-858 TAPVELEVFQP
+858 TAPVELQVFQP
-869 FFIFLNLPYSV
+869 FFVFLNLPYSI

-902 SVILDMNDAFEIML
+902 TVILDMNDAFEVIL

-928 SVSVPSEDGK
+928 SISVPSEDGK

-958 VSSAASDAVIQK
+958 ISSAASDAVIQK

-989 LTRNK
+989 LTGNK
-994 RQAVAKTLEFTFPS
+994 RQAVSKSLEFTFPS
-1008 DVVRDSER
+1008 DVVSGSER

-1050 FAPNVYILQYLTKTR
+1050 FAPNVYVLQYLIKTR

-1108 WLSAFVLRC
+1108 CLFSAEFHSRKHTEC
-1117 FLQARPFIDID
+1117 
-1128 EDVLMDTAKW
+1128 K
-1138 IVRHQKLN
+1138 
-1146 GEFQEPGKVLHSD
+1146 FQEPGKVLNSD

-1184 QHAYAI
+1184 Q
-1190 KTATNFLEDKLEEG
+1190 TATNFLEDKLEEG

-1217 LSWAKSPRAKEAL
+1217 LSWAKSARAKEAL
-1230 NMLNQRAERQGEF
+1230 NILNQRAERQGEF
-1243 RFWVTPASEM
+1243 CFWVTPASEI

-1274 FHQDRLAEGIPIMKW
+1274 FHQDRFAEGIPIMKW

-1322 SKTEMDILVTGSS
+1322 SKTEMDVTVTAPS
-1335 LEMPETFSVDTQNR
+1335 LEMPETFSIDTRNR
-1349 FLLQTKEIPPAQQ
+1349 FLLQTKEQ
-1362 MKITVSAEGMGF
+1362 MTITVSAEGMGF
-1374 AVFQVGNAG
+1374 AVF
-1383 SQCLNHTDLLYVSP
+1383 
-1397 DVCTC
+1397 
-1402 NPQLNVMYN
+1402 QLNVMYN

-1426 AFDLNVDVKDEKD
+1426 AFDLNVDVKDDKD

-1478 DFVPLDNSVKKTEKE
+1478 DFVPLDNTVKKMEKD

-1498 LYFDSL
+1498 LYLDSL
-1504 NETRVCVDIPAV
+1504 NGTQVCVDIPAT

-1538 RRAVRSYNSEVMQSI
+1538 RRAVRSYNSEVMQSV

-1560 SDCNLCQRDGSAAL
+1560 SDCNLCHRDGSAAL

-1586 LFVLHVNL
+1586 LFVIHVNL

>member
-1 MGRSRGDVRFFLL
+1 
-14 LLLCS
+14 
-19 SAAAGPTFLV
+19 
-29 AAPWNIRPGAN
+29 
-40 LTVGVALLRD
+40 
-50 SPAQVTVKGEVIRD
+50 
-64 NETIL
+64 
-69 SREMAFEKGGVE
+69 
-81 ILSAETEEQVSRDD
+81 
-95 TGSPAFTAVQIS
+95 
-107 MCIENMVIVT
+107 
-117 DHIFSFLEKN
+117 
-127 YVALLSQTL
+127 
-136 NVFQKMEEN
+136 
-145 HYENAYSSFIAFKQ
+145 
-159 KWVEAETFMTSP
+159 
-171 SGVISRR
+171 
-178 GSCDIS
+178 
-184 SFLFRYLW
+184 
-192 DSCSSSRMFW
+192 
-202 IPNRVS
+202 
-208 LFLFKL
+208 
-214 PLNSASGNYE
+214 
-224 LLVEGRADGRLI
+224 
-236 FSNRTSLMYVS
+236 MYMS

-259 TYKPG
+259 MYKPG

-282 VSLNIYIRDPRKKLI
+282 VSLNIYIRDPRRKLI

-365 DVTGVVSAKYT
+365 DVTGVVSARYT

-392 SYWANKR
+392 SYWTNKR

-423 NAEQLW
+423 NAEQSW

-436 IEPIEIIVVVTES
+436 IEPIEMIAVVTES

-471 FLDYTR
+471 FLDYSR

-492 RPDSNQ
+492 RSDSNQ
-498 LTAEERQNPV
+498 LTADERQNLV

-513 ESDLLFHHSSLSHL
+513 QSDLLFHHSSLSHL

-539 RILNYTVPE
+539 HVLNYTVPE
-548 NGVIDVEFPILSHTK
+548 NGVIDVEFPILSDTK

-599 DIKAGKPFELSVAS
+599 DIKAGKPFELSIAS

-622 LVLSKEQIVAFGTKA
+622 LVLSKEQIMAFGTKA
-637 TETFTLTAENS
+637 TETFSLTAENS
-648 WAPSISILVFYV
+648 WAPLISILVFYV

-665 VVNDALTFPIQPA
+665 VVNDALTVPIQPA
-678 LDDKIKISWSKDKAK
+678 LDDKIKISWSKDKVK

-708 SVIGLSVVDKSAKLL
+708 SVIGLSVVDRSAKLL
-723 GESSDI
+723 GEGSDI
-729 TEESVIHELNL
+729 TEESVLHELNL

-747 PLVRGSFGVF
+747 PLVRGSSGVF

-817 WIDTKTRSDTETTM
+817 WIDTEMRSDTETTM
-831 DALVPDTITSWVAS
+831 DAIVPDTITSWVAS
-845 AFVISESGGLGVT
+845 AFVISENGGLGVT
-858 TAPVELEVFQP
+858 TAPVEVT
-869 FFIFLNLPYSV
+869 
-880 IRGEQFI
+880 
-887 LEVNIFN
+887 
-894 YLKEEAEV
+894 
-902 SVILDMNDAFEIML
+902 VILDMNDAFEIIL

-928 SVSVPSEDGK
+928 SISVPSEDGK

-958 VSSAASDAVIQK
+958 ISSVASDAVIQK
-970 VLVKAEGLEQTYS
+970 ILVKAEGLEQTYS

-989 LTRNK
+989 LTGNK
-994 RQAVAKTLEFTFPS
+994 RQAVSKTLEFTFPS
-1008 DVVRDSER
+1008 DVVSDSER

-1021 VGDLLGPSINGLSS
+1021 VGDLLGPSIHGLSS
-1035 LIKMPYGCGEQNMIN
+1035 LIKMPHGCGEQNMIN
-1050 FAPNVYILQYLTKTR
+1050 FAPNVYVLQYLTKTR
-1065 QLREDI
+1065 QLKEDI

-1076 SFMRKGYQRELLFQR
+1076 SFLRKGYQRELLFQR

-1117 FLQARPFIDID
+1117 FLQARPFLDID

-1159 LQGGTNNPITLTAY
+1159 LQGGTSNPITLTAY

-1190 KTATNFLEDKLEEG
+1190 KTATNFLEDKLGEG

-1217 LSWAKSPRAKEAL
+1217 LSWAKSTKAKEAL
-1230 NMLNQRAERQGEF
+1230 NMLNQRAEHQGEF
-1243 RFWVTPASEM
+1243 RFWVTPAFEI

-1322 SKTEMDILVTGSS
+1322 SKTEMDITVTAPS
-1335 LEMPETFSVDTQNR
+1335 LEVPETFSIDTRNR
-1349 FLLQTKEIPPAQQ
+1349 FLLQAKEIPPAQQ
-1362 MKITVSAEGMGF
+1362 MTITVSAEGMGF
-1374 AVFQVGNAG
+1374 AVFQ
-1383 SQCLNHTDLLYVSP
+1383 
-1397 DVCTC
+1397 
-1402 NPQLNVMYN
+1402 LNVVYN

-1426 AFDLNVDVKDEKD
+1426 AFDLNVDVKDDRD

-1448 CTRYFGSGTAPSSGM
+1448 CTRYFGSGTASRSGM
-1463 VLMEVGLLSGFSVSP
+1463 VLMEVGLLSGFSLSP
-1478 DFVPLDNSVKKTEKE
+1478 DFVPLDKTVKKTEKD

-1498 LYFDSL
+1498 LYLDSL
-1504 NETRVCVDIPAV
+1504 NETQVCVDIPAV

-1560 SDCNLCQRDGSAAL
+1560 NDCNLCHRDGSAAL

-1586 LFVLHVNL
+1586 LFVLHVNF

>member
-1 MGRSRGDVRFFLL
+1 
-14 LLLCS
+14 
-19 SAAAGPTFLV
+19 PTFLV

-40 LTVGVALLRD
+40 LTVGVALLPD

-69 SREMAFEKGGVE
+69 SGEMVFEKE
-81 ILSAETEEQVSRDD
+81 
-95 TGSPAFTAVQIS
+95 
-107 MCIENMVIVT
+107 
-117 DHIFSFLEKN
+117 
-127 YVALLSQTL
+127 
-136 NVFQKMEEN
+136 
-145 HYENAYSSFIAFKQ
+145 
-159 KWVEAETFMTSP
+159 
-171 SGVISRR
+171 
-178 GSCDIS
+178 
-184 SFLFRYLW
+184 
-192 DSCSSSRMFW
+192 
-202 IPNRVS
+202 S

-224 LLVEGRADGRLI
+224 LLVEGRAGGQPI
-236 FSNRTSLMYVS
+236 FSNRTSLMYMS

-259 TYKPG
+259 MYKAG

-312 KFQLSMNPPLGDWS
+312 KFQLSTNPPLGDWS

-365 DVTGVVSAKYT
+365 DVTGVISAKYT

-392 SYWANKR
+392 SYWTNKR

-416 KLMLQNL
+416 KLMLQSL
-423 NAEQLW
+423 NAEQSW
-429 HQGDSDY
+429 HQGDSDFT
-436 IEPIEIIVVVTES
+436 EPIEMIAVVTES
-449 LTGISQN
+449 LSGISQN

-471 FLDYTR
+471 FLDYSR
-477 VIKPSLNFIATLKVS
+477 VIKPSLNFIATVSSFVS
-492 RPDSNQ
+492 RSDSNQ
-498 LTAEERQNPV
+498 LTAEERQNLV

-513 ESDLLFHHSSLSHL
+513 QSDLLFHHSSLSHL

-539 RILNYTVPE
+539 HVLNYTVPE
-548 NGVIDVEFPILSHTK
+548 NGVIDIEFPILSDTK

-578 GVYDVFSSPSQT
+578 GVYDVFSSPSHT

-599 DIKAGKPFELSVAS
+599 DIKAGKPFELSIAS
-613 NKPVREYHY
+613 NKPMREYHY
-622 LVLSKEQIVAFGTKA
+622 LVLSKEQIMAFGTKS
-637 TETFTLTAENS
+637 TETFTLTVENS
-648 WAPSISILVFYV
+648 WAPLISILVFYV

-665 VVNDALTFPIQPA
+665 VVNDALTVPIQPA

-693 PSEKVSLKISTTEPG
+693 PSEKVSLKISTREPG
-708 SVIGLSVVDKSAKLL
+708 SLIGLSVVDKSAKLL

-729 TEESVIHELNL
+729 TEESVLHELDL

-817 WIDTKTRSDTETTM
+817 WIDTKTRFDTETTM
-831 DALVPDTITSWVAS
+831 DAIVPDTITSWVAS
-845 AFVISESGGLGVT
+845 AFVISENGGLGVT

-887 LEVNIFN
+887 LEVNILN

-902 SVILDMNDAFEIML
+902 TVILDMNDAFEIIL

-928 SVSVPSEDGK
+928 SISVPSEDGK
-938 TVQFPIKP
+938 VVQFPIKP

-958 VSSAASDAVIQK
+958 TSSAASDAIIQK

-989 LTRNK
+989 LTGNK
-994 RQAVAKTLEFTFPS
+994 QQAVSKTLEFTFPS
-1008 DVVRDSER
+1008 DVVSGSER

-1050 FAPNVYILQYLTKTR
+1050 FAPNVYVLQYLTKTR

-1117 FLQARPFIDID
+1117 FLQARQFIDID
-1128 EDVLMDTAKW
+1128 EDVLIDTAKW

-1159 LQGGTNNPITLTAY
+1159 LQGGTNNPVTLTAY

-1217 LSWAKSPRAKEAL
+1217 LSWAKSTRAKEAL

-1243 RFWVTPASEM
+1243 RFWVTPASEI

-1312 LSLFAALTAA
+1312 LSLFAALTAT
-1322 SKTEMDILVTGSS
+1322 SKTQMGITVTAPS
-1335 LEMPETFSVDTQNR
+1335 LEMPETFSIDTRNR
-1349 FLLQTKEIPPAQQ
+1349 FLLQTKEIPPAQE
-1362 MKITVSAEGMGF
+1362 MTITVSAEGTGF
-1374 AVFQVGNAG
+1374 AVF
-1383 SQCLNHTDLLYVSP
+1383 
-1397 DVCTC
+1397 
-1402 NPQLNVMYN
+1402 QLNVMYN
-1411 TKHTDQRLRSVQNQE
+1411 TKLSDQRLRSVQNQE
-1426 AFDLNVDVKDEKD
+1426 AFDLNVDVKDDKD

-1478 DFVPLDNSVKKTEKE
+1478 DFVSLHKTVKKTEKD

-1498 LYFDSL
+1498 LYLDSL
-1504 NETRVCVDIPAV
+1504 NETQVCVDIPTV

-1524 QDASVTVVD
+1524 QDASVAVVD

-1560 SDCNLCQRDGSAAL
+1560 SDCNLCHRDGSTAL